1 MLFRNFTVA
10 SIAVEMYYIENI
22 LYCPR
27 LRSALKQL
35 FNKNN
40 YPFYS
45 SQKQVRMK
53 YFMFTFLLSAGILQA
68 QERLQDTTKIEP
80 LQEVYLKAV
89 RVDADSPIT
98 HSNLSKEDLAKRN
111 LGQDIPV
118 LLNYLPG
125 VVTTSDAGAGV
136 GYTGIRVRGSDATR
150 VNVTINGI
158 PYNDSESQGTF
169 WVNLPDFASSVESL
183 QLQRGVGTSTNGSGS
198 FGASLNIET
207 DRSAKQAY
215 GQIANSYGS
224 FDTWKH
230 SAKFSTGLLNDHVE
244 ISGRLSKIKSDG
256 YIDRAASDLKSY
268 FLQGSYKS
276 DNTFIKA
283 LAFGGRE
290 ITNQSWFG
298 IDEQTLNTNPRF
310 NPAGIYTDEDGT
322 VRFHQNQVDD
332 YDQDHYQVIWNQ
344 RYNNNWS
351 TSATLNYTKGSGFFE
366 EYKEDAALDFHGLL
380 PVTIDGET
388 TTESDLVRRRWLE
401 NNFYALSANMHY
413 KDENWDTTTGVFYSY
428 YQGLHFGE
436 VIWANYFTGAN
447 LGDRYYNG
455 TGDKH
460 EFTAFSKAT
469 YQLTNSLSFFGD
481 LQLRVVNY
489 KTAGLTSDKVN
500 MLVNESYEFFNPKFG
515 ASYTLNKENQ
525 FYFSYGR
532 ASREPRRS
540 DFEEGV
546 FTPEKLDDYELG
558 WRFVSDKVS
567 LNTNLYYMDYKDQ
580 LVLTGQLDDSG
591 GFIRETSGNSYRAGL
606 EIEADVTVLKQL
618 HIRPNVALSSNKNR
632 DFTSSRDGELVN
644 LGTTN
649 ISFSPSFIA
658 GNSIDFTPSKNLQVS
673 LLSKYVGSQY
683 LGNID
688 RKTSKLDAY
697 FLNDFNVNYT
707 ITKLPFAD
715 TLVLSG
721 LVNNIFDVKYV
732 SNGYFFTYDD
742 DFSTPGTV
750 TTIEGAGFYPQA
762 GINFLV
768 GATLTF

>member
-1 MLFRNFTVA
+1 
-10 SIAVEMYYIENI
+10 
-22 LYCPR
+22 
-27 LRSALKQL
+27 
-35 FNKNN
+35 
-40 YPFYS
+40 
-45 SQKQVRMK
+45 MK
-53 YFMFTFLLSAGILQA
+53 YYAFIFLLSAGILQA
-68 QERLQDTTKIEP
+68 QEKLQDTTKIQALE
-80 LQEVYLKAV
+80 QVYLNGV
-89 RVDADSPIT
+89 RVAADSPIT
-98 HSNLSKEDLAKRN
+98 HSNLTKQDLAKRN

-169 WVNLPDFASSVESL
+169 WVNLPDFASSIESL
-183 QLQRGVGTSTNGSGS
+183 QLQRGVGSSTNGSGS
-198 FGASLNIET
+198 FGASLNIDT
-207 DRSAKQAY
+207 DRSSKEAFA
-215 GQIANSYGS
+215 QIANSYGS
-224 FDTWKH
+224 FDTRKH
-230 SAKFSTGLLNDHVE
+230 SVKFSTGLLNDRVE
-244 ISGRLSKIKSDG
+244 ISGRVSNITSDG
-256 YIDRAASDLKSY
+256 FIDRASSDLKSY
-268 FLQGSYKS
+268 FLQGSYKT

-283 LAFGGRE
+283 LVFGGRE
-290 ITNQSWFG
+290 VTYQSWFG
-298 IDEQTLNTNPRF
+298 IDEQTLSTNPTF
-310 NPAGIYTDEDGT
+310 NPAGMYSDEDGT

-332 YDQDHYQVIWNQ
+332 YDQDHYQLIWNE

-366 EYKEDAALDFHGLL
+366 EYKEDASLDFHGLL
-380 PVTIDGET
+380 PITIDGET
-388 TTESDLVRRRWLE
+388 SAESDLVRRRWLE
-401 NNFYALSANMHY
+401 NNFYALSANAHY

-436 VIWANYFTGAN
+436 VIWATNFTGPN
-447 LGDRYYNG
+447 LGDRYYSG

-460 EFTAFSKAT
+460 EFTTFSKAS
-469 YQLTNSLSFFGD
+469 YKINNSWSVFGD
-481 LQLRVVNY
+481 LQMRIVNY

-500 MLVNESYEFFNPKFG
+500 MIVDEQYEFFNPKFG
-515 ASYTLNKENQ
+515 ASYSLNQGNQ
-525 FYFSYGR
+525 LYVSYGR

-540 DFEEGV
+540 DFEQGV
-546 FTPEKLDDYELG
+546 FTPEILDDYELG
-558 WRFVSDKVS
+558 WRFTGKN
-567 LNTNLYYMDYKDQ
+567 NTLSANLYYMDYKDQ

-606 EIEADVTVLKQL
+606 EVEGDFKVLQQL
-618 HIRPNVALSSNKNR
+618 HVRPNIALSSNKNK
-632 DFTSSRDGELVN
+632 DYTTSRDGALVN

-658 GNSIDFTPSKNLQVS
+658 GNSIDYRPKQNLQIA
-673 LLSKYVGSQY
+673 LLSKYVGEQY

-688 RKTSKLDAY
+688 SQTSKLDAY
-697 FLNDFNVNYT
+697 FLNDFSVNYT
-707 ITKLPFAD
+707 ITKLSFAKS
-715 TLVLSG
+715 LVLQG
-721 LVNNIFDVKYV
+721 LVNNIFDVKYI
-732 SNGYFFTYDD
+732 SNGYFYTYDD

>member
-1 MLFRNFTVA
+1 
-10 SIAVEMYYIENI
+10 
-22 LYCPR
+22 
-27 LRSALKQL
+27 
-35 FNKNN
+35 
-40 YPFYS
+40 
-45 SQKQVRMK
+45 MK
-53 YFMFTFLLSAGILQA
+53 YYAFIFLLSAAILQA
-68 QERLQDTTKIEP
+68 QEKLQDTTKIQALE
-80 LQEVYLKAV
+80 QVYLNGV
-89 RVDADSPIT
+89 RVAADSPIT
-98 HSNLSKEDLAKRN
+98 HSNLTKQDLAKRN

-169 WVNLPDFASSVESL
+169 WVNLPDFASSIESL
-183 QLQRGVGTSTNGSGS
+183 QLQRGVGSSTNGSGS
-198 FGASLNIET
+198 FGASLNIDT
-207 DRSAKQAY
+207 DRSSKEAY
-215 GQIANSYGS
+215 AQIANSYGS
-224 FDTWKH
+224 FDTRKH
-230 SAKFSTGLLNDHVE
+230 SVKFSTGLLNDRVE
-244 ISGRLSKIKSDG
+244 ISGRVSNITSDG
-256 YIDRAASDLKSY
+256 YIDRASSDLKSY
-268 FLQGSYKS
+268 FLQGSYKT

-283 LAFGGRE
+283 LVFGGRE
-290 ITNQSWFG
+290 VTYQSWFG
-298 IDEQTLNTNPRF
+298 IDEQTLSTNPTF
-310 NPAGIYTDEDGT
+310 NPAGMYSDEDGT

-332 YDQDHYQVIWNQ
+332 YDQDHYQLIWNE

-380 PVTIDGET
+380 PVEINGQVE
-388 TTESDLVRRRWLE
+388 EASDLVRRRWLE
-401 NNFYALSANMHY
+401 NNFYALSANANY

-436 VIWANYFTGAN
+436 VIWATNFTGPN
-447 LGDRYYNG
+447 LGDRYYSG

-460 EFTAFSKAT
+460 EFTTFSKAS
-469 YQLTNSLSFFGD
+469 YKINNSWSVFGD
-481 LQLRVVNY
+481 LQMRIVNY

-500 MLVNESYEFFNPKFG
+500 MVVDEQYEFFNPKFG
-515 ASYTLNKENQ
+515 ASYSLNQGNQ
-525 FYFSYGR
+525 LYVSYGR

-540 DFEEGV
+540 DFEQGV
-546 FTPEKLDDYELG
+546 FTPEILDDYELG
-558 WRFVSDKVS
+558 WRFTGEN
-567 LNTNLYYMDYKDQ
+567 NTLSANLYYMDYKDQ

-606 EIEADVTVLKQL
+606 EVEGDFRVLQQL
-618 HIRPNVALSSNKNR
+618 HVRPNIALSSNKNK
-632 DFTSSRDGELVN
+632 DYTTSRDGELVN

-658 GNSIDFTPSKNLQVS
+658 GNSIDYSPTQNLQIA
-673 LLSKYVGSQY
+673 LLSKYVGEQY

-688 RKTSKLDAY
+688 SQTSKLDAY
-697 FLNDFNVNYT
+697 FLNDFSVNYT
-707 ITKLPFAD
+707 ITNLSFAKS
-715 TLVLSG
+715 LVLQG
-721 LVNNIFDVKYV
+721 LVNNIFDVKYI
-732 SNGYFFTYDD
+732 SNGYFYTYDD

>member
-1 MLFRNFTVA
+1 
-10 SIAVEMYYIENI
+10 
-22 LYCPR
+22 
-27 LRSALKQL
+27 
-35 FNKNN
+35 
-40 YPFYS
+40 
-45 SQKQVRMK
+45 MK
-53 YFMFTFLLSAGILQA
+53 YYAFIFLLSATILQA
-68 QERLQDTTKIEP
+68 QEKLQDTTKIQA
-80 LQEVYLKAV
+80 LDQVYLNGV
-89 RVDADSPIT
+89 RVAADSPIT
-98 HSNLSKEDLAKRN
+98 HSNLTKQDLAKRN

-169 WVNLPDFASSVESL
+169 WVNLPDFASSIESL
-183 QLQRGVGTSTNGSGS
+183 QLQRGVGSSTNGSGS
-198 FGASLNIET
+198 FGASLNIDT
-207 DRSAKQAY
+207 DRSSKEAY
-215 GQIANSYGS
+215 AQIANSYGS
-224 FDTWKH
+224 FDTRKH
-230 SAKFSTGLLNDHVE
+230 SVKFSTGLLNDRVE
-244 ISGRLSKIKSDG
+244 ISGRVSNITSDG
-256 YIDRAASDLKSY
+256 YIDRASSDLKSY
-268 FLQGSYKS
+268 FLQGSYKT

-283 LAFGGRE
+283 LVFGGRE
-290 ITNQSWFG
+290 VTYQSWFG
-298 IDEQTLNTNPRF
+298 IDEQTLNTNPTF
-310 NPAGIYTDEDGT
+310 NPAGMYSDEDGT

-332 YDQDHYQVIWNQ
+332 YDQDHYQLIWNE

-366 EYKEDAALDFHGLL
+366 EYKEDASLDFHGLL
-380 PVTIDGET
+380 PITIDGET
-388 TTESDLVRRRWLE
+388 STESDLVRRRWLE
-401 NNFYALSANMHY
+401 NNFYALSANANY

-436 VIWANYFTGAN
+436 VIWATNFTGPN
-447 LGDRYYNG
+447 LGDRYYSG

-460 EFTAFSKAT
+460 EFTTFSKAS
-469 YQLTNSLSFFGD
+469 YKINNSWSVFGD
-481 LQLRVVNY
+481 LQMRIVNY

-500 MLVNESYEFFNPKFG
+500 MVVDEQYEFFNPKFG
-515 ASYTLNKENQ
+515 ASYSLNQGNQ
-525 FYFSYGR
+525 LYLSYGR

-540 DFEEGV
+540 DFEQGV
-546 FTPEKLDDYELG
+546 FTPEILDDYELG
-558 WRFVSDKVS
+558 WRFTGEN
-567 LNTNLYYMDYKDQ
+567 NTLSANLYYMDYKDQ

-606 EIEADVTVLKQL
+606 EVEGDFRVLQQL
-618 HIRPNVALSSNKNR
+618 HVRPNIALSSNKNK
-632 DFTSSRDGELVN
+632 DYTTSRDGELVN

-658 GNSIDFTPSKNLQVS
+658 GNSIDYSPTQNLQIA
-673 LLSKYVGSQY
+673 LLSKYVGEQY

-688 RKTSKLDAY
+688 SQTSKLDAY
-697 FLNDFNVNYT
+697 FLNDFSVNYT
-707 ITKLPFAD
+707 ITKLSFAKS
-715 TLVLSG
+715 LVLQG
-721 LVNNIFDVKYV
+721 LVNNIFDVKYI
-732 SNGYFFTYDD
+732 SNGYFYTYDD

>member
-1 MLFRNFTVA
+1 
-10 SIAVEMYYIENI
+10 
-22 LYCPR
+22 
-27 LRSALKQL
+27 
-35 FNKNN
+35 
-40 YPFYS
+40 
-45 SQKQVRMK
+45 MK
-53 YFMFTFLLSAGILQA
+53 YYAFIFLLSATILQA
-68 QERLQDTTKIEP
+68 QEKLQDTTKIQALE
-80 LQEVYLKAV
+80 QVYLNGV
-89 RVDADSPIT
+89 RVAADSPIT
-98 HSNLSKEDLAKRN
+98 HSNLTKQDLAKRN

-169 WVNLPDFASSVESL
+169 WVNLPDFASSIESL
-183 QLQRGVGTSTNGSGS
+183 QLQRGVGSSTNGSGS
-198 FGASLNIET
+198 FGASLNIDT
-207 DRSAKQAY
+207 DRSSKDAY
-215 GQIANSYGS
+215 AQIANSYGS
-224 FDTWKH
+224 FDTRKH
-230 SAKFSTGLLNDHVE
+230 SVKFSTGLLNDRVE
-244 ISGRLSKIKSDG
+244 ISGRVSNITSDG
-256 YIDRAASDLKSY
+256 YIDRASSDLKSY
-268 FLQGSYKS
+268 FLQGSYKT

-283 LAFGGRE
+283 LVFGGRE
-290 ITNQSWFG
+290 VTYQSWFG
-298 IDEQTLNTNPRF
+298 IDEQTLSTNPTF
-310 NPAGIYTDEDGT
+310 NPAGMYSDEDGT

-332 YDQDHYQVIWNQ
+332 YDQDHYQLIWNE

-380 PVTIDGET
+380 PITIDGET
-388 TTESDLVRRRWLE
+388 SAESDLVRRRWLE
-401 NNFYALSANMHY
+401 NNFYALSANANY

-436 VIWANYFTGAN
+436 VIWATNFTGPN
-447 LGDRYYNG
+447 LGDRYYSG

-460 EFTAFSKAT
+460 ELTAFSKAS
-469 YQLTNSLSFFGD
+469 YKINNSWSVFGD
-481 LQLRVVNY
+481 LQMRIVNY

-500 MLVNESYEFFNPKFG
+500 MVVDEQYEFFNPKFG
-515 ASYTLNKENQ
+515 ASYSLNQGNQ
-525 FYFSYGR
+525 LYVSYGR

-540 DFEEGV
+540 DFEQGV
-546 FTPEKLDDYELG
+546 FTPEILDDYELG
-558 WRFVSDKVS
+558 WRFTGKN
-567 LNTNLYYMDYKDQ
+567 NTLSANLYYMDYKDQ

-606 EIEADVTVLKQL
+606 EVEGDFKVLKQL
-618 HIRPNVALSSNKNR
+618 HVRPNIALSSNKNK
-632 DFTSSRDGELVN
+632 DYTTSRDGELVN

-658 GNSIDFTPSKNLQVS
+658 GNSIDYSPTQNLQIA
-673 LLSKYVGSQY
+673 LLSKYVGEQY

-688 RKTSKLDAY
+688 SQTSKLDAY
-697 FLNDFNVNYT
+697 FLNDFSVNYT
-707 ITKLPFAD
+707 ITNLSFAKS
-715 TLVLSG
+715 LVLQG
-721 LVNNIFDVKYV
+721 LVNNIFDVKYI
-732 SNGYFFTYDD
+732 SNGYFYTYDD

>member
-1 MLFRNFTVA
+1 
-10 SIAVEMYYIENI
+10 
-22 LYCPR
+22 
-27 LRSALKQL
+27 
-35 FNKNN
+35 
-40 YPFYS
+40 
-45 SQKQVRMK
+45 MK
-53 YFMFTFLLSAGILQA
+53 YYAFIFLLSATILQA
-68 QERLQDTTKIEP
+68 QEKLQDTTKIQALE
-80 LQEVYLKAV
+80 QVYLNGV
-89 RVDADSPIT
+89 RVAADSPIT
-98 HSNLSKEDLAKRN
+98 HSNLTKQDLAKRN

-169 WVNLPDFASSVESL
+169 WVNLPDFASSIESL
-183 QLQRGVGTSTNGSGS
+183 QLQRGVGSSTNGSGS
-198 FGASLNIET
+198 FGASLNIDT
-207 DRSAKQAY
+207 DRSSKEAFA
-215 GQIANSYGS
+215 QIANSYGS
-224 FDTWKH
+224 FDTRKH
-230 SAKFSTGLLNDHVE
+230 SVKFSTGLLNDRVE
-244 ISGRLSKIKSDG
+244 ISGRVSNITSDG
-256 YIDRAASDLKSY
+256 YIDRASSDLKSY
-268 FLQGSYKS
+268 FLQGSYKT

-283 LAFGGRE
+283 LVFGGRE
-290 ITNQSWFG
+290 VTYQSWFG
-298 IDEQTLNTNPRF
+298 IDEQTLSTNPTF
-310 NPAGIYTDEDGT
+310 NPAGMYSDEDGT

-332 YDQDHYQVIWNQ
+332 YDQDHYQLIWNE

-366 EYKEDAALDFHGLL
+366 EYKEDASLDFHGLL
-380 PVTIDGET
+380 PITIDGET
-388 TTESDLVRRRWLE
+388 SAESDLVRRRWLE
-401 NNFYALSANMHY
+401 NNFYALSANANY

-436 VIWANYFTGAN
+436 VIWATNFTGPN
-447 LGDRYYNG
+447 LGDRYYSG

-460 EFTAFSKAT
+460 EFTTFSKAS
-469 YQLTNSLSFFGD
+469 YKINNSWSVFGD
-481 LQLRVVNY
+481 LQMRIVNY

-500 MLVNESYEFFNPKFG
+500 MIVDEQYEFFNPKFG
-515 ASYTLNKENQ
+515 ASYSLNQGNQ
-525 FYFSYGR
+525 LYVSYGR

-540 DFEEGV
+540 DFEQGV
-546 FTPEKLDDYELG
+546 FTPEILDDYELG
-558 WRFVSDKVS
+558 WRFTGKN
-567 LNTNLYYMDYKDQ
+567 NTLSANLYYMDYKDQ

-606 EIEADVTVLKQL
+606 EVEGDFKVLQQL
-618 HIRPNVALSSNKNR
+618 HVRPNIALSSNKNK
-632 DFTSSRDGELVN
+632 DYTTSRDGALVN

-658 GNSIDFTPSKNLQVS
+658 GNSIDYSPTQNLQIA
-673 LLSKYVGSQY
+673 LLSKYVGEQY

-688 RKTSKLDAY
+688 SQTSKLDAY
-697 FLNDFNVNYT
+697 FLNDFSVNYT
-707 ITKLPFAD
+707 ITKLSFAKS
-715 TLVLSG
+715 LVLQG
-721 LVNNIFDVKYV
+721 LVNNIFDVKYI
-732 SNGYFFTYDD
+732 SNGYFYTYDD

>member
-1 MLFRNFTVA
+1 
-10 SIAVEMYYIENI
+10 
-22 LYCPR
+22 
-27 LRSALKQL
+27 
-35 FNKNN
+35 
-40 YPFYS
+40 
-45 SQKQVRMK
+45 MK
-53 YFMFTFLLSAGILQA
+53 YYAFIFLLSATILQA
-68 QERLQDTTKIEP
+68 QEKLQDTTKIQALE
-80 LQEVYLKAV
+80 QVYLNGV
-89 RVDADSPIT
+89 RVAADSPIT
-98 HSNLSKEDLAKRN
+98 HSNLTKQDLAKRN

-169 WVNLPDFASSVESL
+169 WVNLPDFASSIESL
-183 QLQRGVGTSTNGSGS
+183 QLQRGVGSSTNGSGS
-198 FGASLNIET
+198 FGASLNIDT
-207 DRSAKQAY
+207 DRSSKDAY
-215 GQIANSYGS
+215 AQIANSYGS
-224 FDTWKH
+224 FDTRKH
-230 SAKFSTGLLNDHVE
+230 SVKFSTGLLNDRVE
-244 ISGRLSKIKSDG
+244 ISGRVSNITSDG
-256 YIDRAASDLKSY
+256 YIDRASSDLKSY
-268 FLQGSYKS
+268 FLQGSYKT

-283 LAFGGRE
+283 LVFGGRE
-290 ITNQSWFG
+290 VTYQSWFG
-298 IDEQTLNTNPRF
+298 IDEQTLSTNPTF
-310 NPAGIYTDEDGT
+310 NPAGMYSDEDGT

-332 YDQDHYQVIWNQ
+332 YDQDHYQLIWNE

-366 EYKEDAALDFHGLL
+366 EYKEDASLDFHGLL
-380 PVTIDGET
+380 PITIDGET
-388 TTESDLVRRRWLE
+388 STESDLVRRRWLE
-401 NNFYALSANMHY
+401 NNFYALSANANY

-436 VIWANYFTGAN
+436 VIWATNFTGPN
-447 LGDRYYNG
+447 LGDRYYSG

-460 EFTAFSKAT
+460 ELTAFSKAS
-469 YQLTNSLSFFGD
+469 YKINNSWSVFGD
-481 LQLRVVNY
+481 LQMRIVNY

-500 MLVNESYEFFNPKFG
+500 MVVDEQYEFFNPKFG
-515 ASYTLNKENQ
+515 ASYSLNQGNQ
-525 FYFSYGR
+525 LYVSYGR

-540 DFEEGV
+540 DFEQGV
-546 FTPEKLDDYELG
+546 FTPEILDDYELG
-558 WRFVSDKVS
+558 WRFTGEN
-567 LNTNLYYMDYKDQ
+567 NTLSANLYYMDYKDQ

-606 EIEADVTVLKQL
+606 EVEGDFKVLQQL
-618 HIRPNVALSSNKNR
+618 HVRPNIALSSNKNK
-632 DFTSSRDGELVN
+632 DYTTSRDGELVN

-658 GNSIDFTPSKNLQVS
+658 GNSIDYSPTQNLQIA
-673 LLSKYVGSQY
+673 LLSKYVGEQY

-688 RKTSKLDAY
+688 SQTSKLDAY
-697 FLNDFNVNYT
+697 FLNDFSVNYT
-707 ITKLPFAD
+707 ITKLSFAKS
-715 TLVLSG
+715 LVLQG
-721 LVNNIFDVKYV
+721 LVNNIFDVKYI
-732 SNGYFFTYDD
+732 SNGYFYTYDD

>member
-1 MLFRNFTVA
+1 
-10 SIAVEMYYIENI
+10 
-22 LYCPR
+22 
-27 LRSALKQL
+27 
-35 FNKNN
+35 
-40 YPFYS
+40 
-45 SQKQVRMK
+45 MK
-53 YFMFTFLLSAGILQA
+53 YYAFIFLLSAGILQA
-68 QERLQDTTKIEP
+68 QEKLQDTTKIQALE
-80 LQEVYLKAV
+80 QVYLNGV
-89 RVDADSPIT
+89 RVAADSPIT
-98 HSNLSKEDLAKRN
+98 HSNLTKQDLAKRN

-169 WVNLPDFASSVESL
+169 WVNLPDFASSIESL
-183 QLQRGVGTSTNGSGS
+183 QLQRGVGSSTNGSGS
-198 FGASLNIET
+198 FGASLNIDT
-207 DRSAKQAY
+207 DRSSKEAY
-215 GQIANSYGS
+215 AQIANSYGS
-224 FDTWKH
+224 FDTRKH
-230 SAKFSTGLLNDHVE
+230 SVKFSTGLLNDRVE
-244 ISGRLSKIKSDG
+244 ISGRVSNITSDG
-256 YIDRAASDLKSY
+256 YIDRASSDLKSY
-268 FLQGSYKS
+268 FLQGSYKT

-283 LAFGGRE
+283 LVFGGRE
-290 ITNQSWFG
+290 VTYQSWFG
-298 IDEQTLNTNPRF
+298 IDEQTLSTNPTF
-310 NPAGIYTDEDGT
+310 NPAGMYSDEDGT

-332 YDQDHYQVIWNQ
+332 YDQDHYQLIWNE

-366 EYKEDAALDFHGLL
+366 EYKEDASLDFHGLL
-380 PVTIDGET
+380 PITIDGET
-388 TTESDLVRRRWLE
+388 SAESDLVRRRWLE
-401 NNFYALSANMHY
+401 NNFYALSANAHY

-436 VIWANYFTGAN
+436 VIWATNFTGPN
-447 LGDRYYNG
+447 LGDRYYSG

-460 EFTAFSKAT
+460 EFTTFSKAS
-469 YQLTNSLSFFGD
+469 YKINNSWSVFGD
-481 LQLRVVNY
+481 LQMRIVNY

-500 MLVNESYEFFNPKFG
+500 MIVDEQYEFFNPKFG
-515 ASYTLNKENQ
+515 ASYSLNQGNQ
-525 FYFSYGR
+525 LYVSYGR

-540 DFEEGV
+540 DFEQGV
-546 FTPEKLDDYELG
+546 FTPEILDDYELG
-558 WRFVSDKVS
+558 WRFTGKN
-567 LNTNLYYMDYKDQ
+567 NTLSANLYYMDYKDQ

-606 EIEADVTVLKQL
+606 EVEGDFKVLQQL
-618 HIRPNVALSSNKNR
+618 HVRPNIALSSNKNK
-632 DFTSSRDGELVN
+632 DYTTSRDGALVN

-658 GNSIDFTPSKNLQVS
+658 GNSIDYSPTQNLQIA
-673 LLSKYVGSQY
+673 LLSKYVGEQY

-688 RKTSKLDAY
+688 SQTSKLDAY
-697 FLNDFNVNYT
+697 FLNDFSVNYT
-707 ITKLPFAD
+707 ITKLSFAKS
-715 TLVLSG
+715 LVLQG
-721 LVNNIFDVKYV
+721 LVNNIFDVKYI
-732 SNGYFFTYDD
+732 SNGYFYTYDD

>member
-1 MLFRNFTVA
+1 
-10 SIAVEMYYIENI
+10 
-22 LYCPR
+22 
-27 LRSALKQL
+27 
-35 FNKNN
+35 
-40 YPFYS
+40 
-45 SQKQVRMK
+45 MK
-53 YFMFTFLLSAGILQA
+53 YYAFIFLLSATILQA
-68 QERLQDTTKIEP
+68 QEKLQDTTKIQALE
-80 LQEVYLKAV
+80 QVYLNGV
-89 RVDADSPIT
+89 RVAADSPIT
-98 HSNLSKEDLAKRN
+98 HSNLTKQDLAKRN

-169 WVNLPDFASSVESL
+169 WVNLPDFASSIESL
-183 QLQRGVGTSTNGSGS
+183 QLQRGVGSSTNGSGS
-198 FGASLNIET
+198 FGASLNIDT
-207 DRSAKQAY
+207 DRSSKEAFA
-215 GQIANSYGS
+215 QIANSYGS
-224 FDTWKH
+224 FDTRKH
-230 SAKFSTGLLNDHVE
+230 SVKFSTGLLNDRVE
-244 ISGRLSKIKSDG
+244 ISGRVSNITSDG
-256 YIDRAASDLKSY
+256 YIDRASSDLKSY
-268 FLQGSYKS
+268 FLQGSYKT

-283 LAFGGRE
+283 LVFGGRE
-290 ITNQSWFG
+290 VTYQSWFG
-298 IDEQTLNTNPRF
+298 IDEQTLSTNPTF
-310 NPAGIYTDEDGT
+310 NPAGMYSDEDGT

-332 YDQDHYQVIWNQ
+332 YDQDHYQLIWNE

-366 EYKEDAALDFHGLL
+366 EYKEDASLDFHGLL
-380 PVTIDGET
+380 PITIDGET
-388 TTESDLVRRRWLE
+388 STESDLVRRRWLE
-401 NNFYALSANMHY
+401 NNFYALSANANY

-436 VIWANYFTGAN
+436 VIWATNFTGPN
-447 LGDRYYNG
+447 LGDRYYSG

-460 EFTAFSKAT
+460 EFTTFSKAS
-469 YQLTNSLSFFGD
+469 YKINNSWSVFGD
-481 LQLRVVNY
+481 LQMRIVNY

-500 MLVNESYEFFNPKFG
+500 MIVDEQYEFFNPKFG
-515 ASYTLNKENQ
+515 ASYSLNQGNQ
-525 FYFSYGR
+525 LYVSYGR

-540 DFEEGV
+540 DFEQGV
-546 FTPEKLDDYELG
+546 FTPEILDDYELG
-558 WRFVSDKVS
+558 WRFTGKN
-567 LNTNLYYMDYKDQ
+567 NTLSANLYYMDYKDQ

-606 EIEADVTVLKQL
+606 EVEGDFKVLQQL
-618 HIRPNVALSSNKNR
+618 HVRPNIALSSNKNK
-632 DFTSSRDGELVN
+632 DYTTSRDGALVN

-658 GNSIDFTPSKNLQVS
+658 GNSIDYSPTQNLQIA
-673 LLSKYVGSQY
+673 LLSKYVGEQY

-688 RKTSKLDAY
+688 SQTSKLDAY
-697 FLNDFNVNYT
+697 FLNDFSVNYT
-707 ITKLPFAD
+707 ITKLSFAKS
-715 TLVLSG
+715 LVLQG
-721 LVNNIFDVKYV
+721 LVNNIFDVKYI
-732 SNGYFFTYDD
+732 SNGYFYTYDD

>member
-1 MLFRNFTVA
+1 
-10 SIAVEMYYIENI
+10 
-22 LYCPR
+22 
-27 LRSALKQL
+27 
-35 FNKNN
+35 
-40 YPFYS
+40 
-45 SQKQVRMK
+45 MK
-53 YFMFTFLLSAGILQA
+53 YYAFIFLLSAGILQA
-68 QERLQDTTKIEP
+68 QEKLQDTTKIQALE
-80 LQEVYLKAV
+80 QVYLNGV
-89 RVDADSPIT
+89 RVAADSPIT
-98 HSNLSKEDLAKRN
+98 HSNLTKQDLAKRN

-169 WVNLPDFASSVESL
+169 WVNLPDFASSIESL
-183 QLQRGVGTSTNGSGS
+183 QLQRGVGSSTNGSGS
-198 FGASLNIET
+198 FGASLNIDT
-207 DRSAKQAY
+207 DRSSKEAY
-215 GQIANSYGS
+215 AQIANSYGS
-224 FDTWKH
+224 FDTRKH
-230 SAKFSTGLLNDHVE
+230 SVKFSTGLLNDRVE
-244 ISGRLSKIKSDG
+244 ISGRVSNITSDG
-256 YIDRAASDLKSY
+256 YIDRASSDLKSY
-268 FLQGSYKS
+268 FLQGSYKT

-283 LAFGGRE
+283 LVFGGRE
-290 ITNQSWFG
+290 VTYQSWFG
-298 IDEQTLNTNPRF
+298 IDEQTLSTNPTF
-310 NPAGIYTDEDGT
+310 NPAGMYSDEDGT

-332 YDQDHYQVIWNQ
+332 YDQDHYQLIWNE

-380 PVTIDGET
+380 PITIDGET
-388 TTESDLVRRRWLE
+388 SAESDLVRRRWLE
-401 NNFYALSANMHY
+401 NNFYALSANANY

-436 VIWANYFTGAN
+436 VIWATNFTGPN
-447 LGDRYYNG
+447 LGDRYYFG

-460 EFTAFSKAT
+460 EFTTFSKAS
-469 YQLTNSLSFFGD
+469 YKINNSWSVFGD
-481 LQLRVVNY
+481 LQMRIVNY

-500 MLVNESYEFFNPKFG
+500 MVVDEQYEFFNPKFG
-515 ASYTLNKENQ
+515 ASYSLNPGNQ
-525 FYFSYGR
+525 LYVSYGR

-540 DFEEGV
+540 DFEQGV
-546 FTPEKLDDYELG
+546 FTPEILDDYELG
-558 WRFVSDKVS
+558 WRFTGEN
-567 LNTNLYYMDYKDQ
+567 NTLSANLYYMDYKDQ

-606 EIEADVTVLKQL
+606 EVEGDFRVLQQL
-618 HIRPNVALSSNKNR
+618 HVRPNIALSSNKNK
-632 DFTSSRDGELVN
+632 DYTTSRDGELVN

-658 GNSIDFTPSKNLQVS
+658 GNSIDYSPTQNLQVA
-673 LLSKYVGSQY
+673 LLSKYVGEQY

-688 RKTSKLDAY
+688 SQTSKLDAY
-697 FLNDFNVNYT
+697 FLNDFSVNYT
-707 ITKLPFAD
+707 ITNLSFAKS
-715 TLVLSG
+715 LVLQG
-721 LVNNIFDVKYV
+721 LVNNIFDVKYI
-732 SNGYFFTYDD
+732 SNGYFYTYDD

>member
-1 MLFRNFTVA
+1 
-10 SIAVEMYYIENI
+10 
-22 LYCPR
+22 
-27 LRSALKQL
+27 
-35 FNKNN
+35 
-40 YPFYS
+40 
-45 SQKQVRMK
+45 MK
-53 YFMFTFLLSAGILQA
+53 YYAFIFLLSATILQA
-68 QERLQDTTKIEP
+68 QEKLQDTTKIQALE
-80 LQEVYLKAV
+80 QVYLNGV
-89 RVDADSPIT
+89 RVAADSPIT
-98 HSNLSKEDLAKRN
+98 HSNLTKQDLAKRN

-169 WVNLPDFASSVESL
+169 WVNLPDFASSIESL
-183 QLQRGVGTSTNGSGS
+183 QLQRGVGSSTNGSGS
-198 FGASLNIET
+198 FGASLNIDT
-207 DRSAKQAY
+207 DRSSKEAY
-215 GQIANSYGS
+215 AQIANSYGS
-224 FDTWKH
+224 FDTRKH
-230 SAKFSTGLLNDHVE
+230 SVKFSTGLLNDRVE
-244 ISGRLSKIKSDG
+244 ISGRVSNITSDG
-256 YIDRAASDLKSY
+256 YIDRASSDLKSY
-268 FLQGSYKS
+268 FLQGSYKT

-283 LAFGGRE
+283 LVFGGRE
-290 ITNQSWFG
+290 VTYQSWFG
-298 IDEQTLNTNPRF
+298 IDEQTLSTNPTF
-310 NPAGIYTDEDGT
+310 NPAGMYSDEDGT

-332 YDQDHYQVIWNQ
+332 YDQDHYQLIWNE

-366 EYKEDAALDFHGLL
+366 EYKEDASLDFHGLL
-380 PVTIDGET
+380 PITIDGET
-388 TTESDLVRRRWLE
+388 SAESDLVRRRWLE
-401 NNFYALSANMHY
+401 NNFYALSANAHY

-436 VIWANYFTGAN
+436 VIWATNFTGPN
-447 LGDRYYNG
+447 FGDRYYSG

-460 EFTAFSKAT
+460 EFTTFSKAS
-469 YQLTNSLSFFGD
+469 YKINNSWSVFGD
-481 LQLRVVNY
+481 LQMRIVNY

-500 MLVNESYEFFNPKFG
+500 MIVDEQYEFFNPKFG
-515 ASYTLNKENQ
+515 ASYSLNQGNQ
-525 FYFSYGR
+525 LYVSYGR

-540 DFEEGV
+540 DFEQGV
-546 FTPEKLDDYELG
+546 FTPEILDDYELG
-558 WRFVSDKVS
+558 WRFTGKN
-567 LNTNLYYMDYKDQ
+567 NTLSANLYYMDYKDQ

-606 EIEADVTVLKQL
+606 EVEGDFKVLQQL
-618 HIRPNVALSSNKNR
+618 HVRPNIALSSNKNK
-632 DFTSSRDGELVN
+632 DYTTSRDGALVN

-658 GNSIDFTPSKNLQVS
+658 GNSIDYSPKQNLQIA
-673 LLSKYVGSQY
+673 LLSKYVGEQY

-688 RKTSKLDAY
+688 SQTSKLDAY
-697 FLNDFNVNYT
+697 FLNDFSVNYT
-707 ITKLPFAD
+707 ITKLSFAKS
-715 TLVLSG
+715 LVLQG
-721 LVNNIFDVKYV
+721 LVNNIFDVKYI
-732 SNGYFFTYDD
+732 SNGYFYTYDD

>member
-1 MLFRNFTVA
+1 
-10 SIAVEMYYIENI
+10 
-22 LYCPR
+22 
-27 LRSALKQL
+27 
-35 FNKNN
+35 
-40 YPFYS
+40 
-45 SQKQVRMK
+45 MK
-53 YFMFTFLLSAGILQA
+53 YYAFIFLLSAGILQA
-68 QERLQDTTKIEP
+68 QEKLQDTTKIQALE
-80 LQEVYLKAV
+80 QVYLNGV
-89 RVDADSPIT
+89 RVAADSPIT
-98 HSNLSKEDLAKRN
+98 HSNLTKQDLAKRN

-169 WVNLPDFASSVESL
+169 WVNLPDFASSIESL
-183 QLQRGVGTSTNGSGS
+183 QLQRGVGSSTNGSGS
-198 FGASLNIET
+198 FGASLNIDT
-207 DRSAKQAY
+207 DRSSKEAFA
-215 GQIANSYGS
+215 QIANSYGS
-224 FDTWKH
+224 FDTRKH
-230 SAKFSTGLLNDHVE
+230 SVKFSTGLLNDRVE
-244 ISGRLSKIKSDG
+244 ISGRVSNITSDG
-256 YIDRAASDLKSY
+256 YIDRASSDLKSY
-268 FLQGSYKS
+268 FLQGSYKT

-283 LAFGGRE
+283 LVFGGRE
-290 ITNQSWFG
+290 VTYQSWFG
-298 IDEQTLNTNPRF
+298 IDEQTLSTNPTF
-310 NPAGIYTDEDGT
+310 NPAGMYSDEDGT

-332 YDQDHYQVIWNQ
+332 YDQDHYQLIWNE

-366 EYKEDAALDFHGLL
+366 EYKEDASLDFHGLL
-380 PVTIDGET
+380 PITIDGET
-388 TTESDLVRRRWLE
+388 STESDLVRRRWLE
-401 NNFYALSANMHY
+401 NNFYALSANANY

-436 VIWANYFTGAN
+436 VIWATNFTGPN
-447 LGDRYYNG
+447 LGDRYYSG

-460 EFTAFSKAT
+460 EFTTFSKAS
-469 YQLTNSLSFFGD
+469 YKINNSWSVFGD
-481 LQLRVVNY
+481 LQMRIVNY

-500 MLVNESYEFFNPKFG
+500 MIVDEQYEFFNPKFG
-515 ASYTLNKENQ
+515 ASYSLNQGNQ
-525 FYFSYGR
+525 LYVSYGR

-540 DFEEGV
+540 DFEQGV
-546 FTPEKLDDYELG
+546 FTPEILDDYELG
-558 WRFVSDKVS
+558 WRFTGKN
-567 LNTNLYYMDYKDQ
+567 NTLSANLYYMDYKDQ

-606 EIEADVTVLKQL
+606 EVEGDFKVLQQL
-618 HIRPNVALSSNKNR
+618 HVRPNIALSSNKNK
-632 DFTSSRDGELVN
+632 DYTTSRDGALVN

-658 GNSIDFTPSKNLQVS
+658 GNSIDYSPKQNLQIA
-673 LLSKYVGSQY
+673 LLSKYVGEQY

-688 RKTSKLDAY
+688 SQTSKLDAY
-697 FLNDFNVNYT
+697 FLNDFSVNYT
-707 ITKLPFAD
+707 ITKLSFAKS
-715 TLVLSG
+715 LVLQG
-721 LVNNIFDVKYV
+721 LVNNIFDVKYI
-732 SNGYFFTYDD
+732 SNGYFYTYDD

>member
-1 MLFRNFTVA
+1 
-10 SIAVEMYYIENI
+10 
-22 LYCPR
+22 
-27 LRSALKQL
+27 
-35 FNKNN
+35 
-40 YPFYS
+40 
-45 SQKQVRMK
+45 MK
-53 YFMFTFLLSAGILQA
+53 YYAFIFLLSAGILQA
-68 QERLQDTTKIEP
+68 QEKLQDTTKIQALE
-80 LQEVYLKAV
+80 QVYLNGV
-89 RVDADSPIT
+89 RVAADSPIT
-98 HSNLSKEDLAKRN
+98 HSNLTKQDLAKRN

-169 WVNLPDFASSVESL
+169 WVNLPDFASSIESL
-183 QLQRGVGTSTNGSGS
+183 QLQRGVGSSTNGSGS
-198 FGASLNIET
+198 FGASLNIDT
-207 DRSAKQAY
+207 DRSSKDAY
-215 GQIANSYGS
+215 AQIANSYGS
-224 FDTWKH
+224 FDTRKH
-230 SAKFSTGLLNDHVE
+230 SVKFSTGLLNDRVE
-244 ISGRLSKIKSDG
+244 ISGRVSNITSDG
-256 YIDRAASDLKSY
+256 YIDRASSDLKSY
-268 FLQGSYKS
+268 FLQGSYKT

-283 LAFGGRE
+283 LVFGGRE
-290 ITNQSWFG
+290 VTYQSWFG
-298 IDEQTLNTNPRF
+298 IDEQTLSTNPTF
-310 NPAGIYTDEDGT
+310 NPAGMYSDEDGT

-332 YDQDHYQVIWNQ
+332 YDQDHYQLIWNE

-380 PVTIDGET
+380 PITIDGET
-388 TTESDLVRRRWLE
+388 SAESDLVRRRWLE
-401 NNFYALSANMHY
+401 NNFYALSANANY

-436 VIWANYFTGAN
+436 VIWATNFTGPN
-447 LGDRYYNG
+447 LGDRYYFG

-460 EFTAFSKAT
+460 EFTTFSKAS
-469 YQLTNSLSFFGD
+469 YKINNSWSVFGD
-481 LQLRVVNY
+481 LQMRIVNY

-500 MLVNESYEFFNPKFG
+500 MVVDEQYEFFNPKFG
-515 ASYTLNKENQ
+515 ASYSLNPGNQ
-525 FYFSYGR
+525 LYVSYGR

-540 DFEEGV
+540 DFEQGV
-546 FTPEKLDDYELG
+546 FTPEILDDYELG
-558 WRFVSDKVS
+558 WRFTGEN
-567 LNTNLYYMDYKDQ
+567 NTLSANLYYMDYKDQ

-606 EIEADVTVLKQL
+606 EVEGDFRVLQQL
-618 HIRPNVALSSNKNR
+618 HVRPNIALSSNKNK
-632 DFTSSRDGELVN
+632 DYTTSRDGELVN

-658 GNSIDFTPSKNLQVS
+658 GNSIDYSPTQNLQVA
-673 LLSKYVGSQY
+673 LLSKYVGEQY

-688 RKTSKLDAY
+688 SQTSKLDAY
-697 FLNDFNVNYT
+697 FLNDFSVNYT
-707 ITKLPFAD
+707 ITNLSFAKS
-715 TLVLSG
+715 LVLQG
-721 LVNNIFDVKYV
+721 LVNNIFDVKYI
-732 SNGYFFTYDD
+732 SNGYFYTYDD

>member
-1 MLFRNFTVA
+1 
-10 SIAVEMYYIENI
+10 
-22 LYCPR
+22 
-27 LRSALKQL
+27 
-35 FNKNN
+35 
-40 YPFYS
+40 
-45 SQKQVRMK
+45 MK
-53 YFMFTFLLSAGILQA
+53 YYAFIFLLSAGILQA
-68 QERLQDTTKIEP
+68 QEKLQDTTKIQALE
-80 LQEVYLKAV
+80 QVYLNGV
-89 RVDADSPIT
+89 RVAADSPIT
-98 HSNLSKEDLAKRN
+98 HSNLTKQDLAKRN

-169 WVNLPDFASSVESL
+169 WVNLPDFASSIESL
-183 QLQRGVGTSTNGSGS
+183 QLQRGVGSSTNGSGS
-198 FGASLNIET
+198 FGASLNIDT
-207 DRSAKQAY
+207 DRSSKEAY
-215 GQIANSYGS
+215 AQIANSYGS
-224 FDTWKH
+224 FDTRKH
-230 SAKFSTGLLNDHVE
+230 SVKFSTGLLNDRIE
-244 ISGRLSKIKSDG
+244 ISGRVSNITSDG
-256 YIDRAASDLKSY
+256 YIDRASSDLKSY
-268 FLQGSYKS
+268 FLQGSYKT

-283 LAFGGRE
+283 LVFGGRE
-290 ITNQSWFG
+290 VTYQSWFG
-298 IDEQTLNTNPRF
+298 IDEQTLNTNPTF
-310 NPAGIYTDEDGT
+310 NPAGMYSDEDGT

-332 YDQDHYQVIWNQ
+332 YDQDHYQLIWNE

-380 PVTIDGET
+380 PITIDGET
-388 TTESDLVRRRWLE
+388 SAESDLVRRRWLE
-401 NNFYALSANMHY
+401 NNFYALSANANY

-436 VIWANYFTGAN
+436 VIWATNFTGPN
-447 LGDRYYNG
+447 LGDRYYFG

-460 EFTAFSKAT
+460 ELTTFSKAS
-469 YQLTNSLSFFGD
+469 YKINNSWSVFGD
-481 LQLRVVNY
+481 LQMRIVNY

-500 MLVNESYEFFNPKFG
+500 MVVDEQYEFFNPKFG
-515 ASYTLNKENQ
+515 ASYSLNPGNQ
-525 FYFSYGR
+525 LYVSYGR

-540 DFEEGV
+540 DFEQGV
-546 FTPEKLDDYELG
+546 FTPEILDDYELG
-558 WRFVSDKVS
+558 WRFTGEN
-567 LNTNLYYMDYKDQ
+567 NTLSANLYYMDYKDQ

-606 EIEADVTVLKQL
+606 EVEGDFRVLQQL
-618 HIRPNVALSSNKNR
+618 HVRPNIALSSNKNK
-632 DFTSSRDGELVN
+632 DYTTSRDGELVN

-658 GNSIDFTPSKNLQVS
+658 GNSIDYSPTQNLQVA
-673 LLSKYVGSQY
+673 LLSKYVGEQY

-688 RKTSKLDAY
+688 SQTSKLDAY
-697 FLNDFNVNYT
+697 FLNDFSVNYT
-707 ITKLPFAD
+707 ITNLSFAKS
-715 TLVLSG
+715 LVLQG
-721 LVNNIFDVKYV
+721 LVNNIFDVKYI
-732 SNGYFFTYDD
+732 SNGYFYTYDD

>member
-1 MLFRNFTVA
+1 
-10 SIAVEMYYIENI
+10 
-22 LYCPR
+22 
-27 LRSALKQL
+27 
-35 FNKNN
+35 
-40 YPFYS
+40 
-45 SQKQVRMK
+45 MK
-53 YFMFTFLLSAGILQA
+53 YYAFIFLLSAGILQA
-68 QERLQDTTKIEP
+68 QEKLQDTTKIQALE
-80 LQEVYLKAV
+80 QVYLNGV
-89 RVDADSPIT
+89 RVAADSPIT
-98 HSNLSKEDLAKRN
+98 HSNLTKQDLAKRN

-169 WVNLPDFASSVESL
+169 WVNLPDFASSIESL
-183 QLQRGVGTSTNGSGS
+183 QLQRGVGSSTNGSGS
-198 FGASLNIET
+198 FGASLNIDT
-207 DRSAKQAY
+207 DRSSKDAY
-215 GQIANSYGS
+215 AQIANSYGS
-224 FDTWKH
+224 FDTRKH
-230 SAKFSTGLLNDHVE
+230 SVKFSTGLLNDRVE
-244 ISGRLSKIKSDG
+244 ISGRVSNITSDG
-256 YIDRAASDLKSY
+256 YIDRASSDLKSY
-268 FLQGSYKS
+268 FLQGSYKT

-283 LAFGGRE
+283 LVFGGRE
-290 ITNQSWFG
+290 VTYQSWFG
-298 IDEQTLNTNPRF
+298 IDEQTLSTNPTF
-310 NPAGIYTDEDGT
+310 NPAGMYSDEDGT

-332 YDQDHYQVIWNQ
+332 YDQDHYQLIWNE

-366 EYKEDAALDFHGLL
+366 EYKEDASLDFHGLL
-380 PVTIDGET
+380 PITIDGET
-388 TTESDLVRRRWLE
+388 STESDLVRRRWLE
-401 NNFYALSANMHY
+401 NNFYALSANANY

-436 VIWANYFTGAN
+436 VIWATNFTGPN
-447 LGDRYYNG
+447 LGDRYYSG

-460 EFTAFSKAT
+460 EFTTFSKAS
-469 YQLTNSLSFFGD
+469 YKINNSWSVFGD
-481 LQLRVVNY
+481 LQMRIVNY

-500 MLVNESYEFFNPKFG
+500 MVVDEQYEFFNPKFG
-515 ASYTLNKENQ
+515 ASYSLNQGNQ
-525 FYFSYGR
+525 LYVSYGR

-540 DFEEGV
+540 DFEQGV
-546 FTPEKLDDYELG
+546 FTPEILDDYELG
-558 WRFVSDKVS
+558 WRFTGKN
-567 LNTNLYYMDYKDQ
+567 NTLSANLYYMDYKDQ

-606 EIEADVTVLKQL
+606 EVEGDFKVLQQL
-618 HIRPNVALSSNKNR
+618 HVRPNIALSSNKNK
-632 DFTSSRDGELVN
+632 DYTTSRDGELVN

-658 GNSIDFTPSKNLQVS
+658 GNSIDYSPTQNLQIA
-673 LLSKYVGSQY
+673 LLSKYVGEQY

-688 RKTSKLDAY
+688 SQTSKLDAY
-697 FLNDFNVNYT
+697 FLNDFSVNYT
-707 ITKLPFAD
+707 ITNLSFAKS
-715 TLVLSG
+715 LVLQG
-721 LVNNIFDVKYV
+721 LVNNIFDVKYI
-732 SNGYFFTYDD
+732 SNGYFYTYDD

>member
-1 MLFRNFTVA
+1 
-10 SIAVEMYYIENI
+10 
-22 LYCPR
+22 
-27 LRSALKQL
+27 
-35 FNKNN
+35 
-40 YPFYS
+40 
-45 SQKQVRMK
+45 MK
-53 YFMFTFLLSAGILQA
+53 YYAFIFLLSAGILQA
-68 QERLQDTTKIEP
+68 QEKLQDTTKIQALE
-80 LQEVYLKAV
+80 QVYLNGV
-89 RVDADSPIT
+89 RVRADSPIT
-98 HSNLSKEDLAKRN
+98 HSNLTKQDLAKRN

-169 WVNLPDFASSVESL
+169 WVNLPDFASSIESL
-183 QLQRGVGTSTNGSGS
+183 QLQRGVGSSTNGSGS
-198 FGASLNIET
+198 FGASLNIDT
-207 DRSAKQAY
+207 DRSSKEAFA
-215 GQIANSYGS
+215 QIANSYGS
-224 FDTWKH
+224 FDTRKH
-230 SAKFSTGLLNDHVE
+230 SVKFSTGLLNDRVE
-244 ISGRLSKIKSDG
+244 ISGRVSNITSDG
-256 YIDRAASDLKSY
+256 FVDRASSDLKSY
-268 FLQGSYKS
+268 FLQGSYKT

-283 LAFGGRE
+283 LVFGGRE
-290 ITNQSWFG
+290 VTYQSWFG
-298 IDEQTLNTNPRF
+298 IDEQTLSTNPTF
-310 NPAGIYTDEDGT
+310 NPAGMYSDEDGT

-332 YDQDHYQVIWNQ
+332 YDQDHYQLIWNE

-366 EYKEDAALDFHGLL
+366 EYKEDASLDFHGLL
-380 PVTIDGET
+380 PITIDGET
-388 TTESDLVRRRWLE
+388 SAESDLVRRRWLE
-401 NNFYALSANMHY
+401 NNFYALSANAHY

-436 VIWANYFTGAN
+436 VIWATNFTGPN
-447 LGDRYYNG
+447 LGDRYYSG

-460 EFTAFSKAT
+460 EFTTFSKAS
-469 YQLTNSLSFFGD
+469 YKINNSWSVFGD
-481 LQLRVVNY
+481 LQMRIVNY

-500 MLVNESYEFFNPKFG
+500 MIVDEQYEFFNPKFG
-515 ASYTLNKENQ
+515 ASYSLNQGNQ
-525 FYFSYGR
+525 LYVSYGR

-540 DFEEGV
+540 DFEQGV
-546 FTPEKLDDYELG
+546 FTPEILDDYELG
-558 WRFVSDKVS
+558 WRFTGKN
-567 LNTNLYYMDYKDQ
+567 NTLSANLYYMDYKDQ

-606 EIEADVTVLKQL
+606 EVEGDFKVLQQL
-618 HIRPNVALSSNKNR
+618 HVRPNIALSSNKNK
-632 DFTSSRDGELVN
+632 DYTTSRDGALVN

-658 GNSIDFTPSKNLQVS
+658 GNSIDYSPKQNLQIA
-673 LLSKYVGSQY
+673 LLSKYVGEQY

-688 RKTSKLDAY
+688 SQTSKLDAY
-697 FLNDFNVNYT
+697 FLNDFSVNYT
-707 ITKLPFAD
+707 ITKLSFAKS
-715 TLVLSG
+715 LVLQG
-721 LVNNIFDVKYV
+721 LVNNIFDVKYI
-732 SNGYFFTYDD
+732 SNGYFYTYDD

>member
-1 MLFRNFTVA
+1 
-10 SIAVEMYYIENI
+10 
-22 LYCPR
+22 
-27 LRSALKQL
+27 
-35 FNKNN
+35 
-40 YPFYS
+40 
-45 SQKQVRMK
+45 MK
-53 YFMFTFLLSAGILQA
+53 YYAFIFLLSAGILQA
-68 QERLQDTTKIEP
+68 QEKLQDTTKIQALE
-80 LQEVYLKAV
+80 QVYLNGV
-89 RVDADSPIT
+89 RVRADSPIT
-98 HSNLSKEDLAKRN
+98 HSNLTKQDLAKRN

-169 WVNLPDFASSVESL
+169 WVNLPDFASSIESL
-183 QLQRGVGTSTNGSGS
+183 QLQRGVGSSTNGSGS
-198 FGASLNIET
+198 FGASLNIDT
-207 DRSAKQAY
+207 DRSSKEAFA
-215 GQIANSYGS
+215 QIANSYGS
-224 FDTWKH
+224 FDTRKH
-230 SAKFSTGLLNDHVE
+230 SVKFSTGLLNDQVE
-244 ISGRLSKIKSDG
+244 ISGRVSNITSDG
-256 YIDRAASDLKSY
+256 YIDRASSDLKSY
-268 FLQGSYKS
+268 FLQGSYKT

-283 LAFGGRE
+283 LVFGGRE
-290 ITNQSWFG
+290 VTYQSWFG
-298 IDEQTLNTNPRF
+298 IDEQTLSTNPTF
-310 NPAGIYTDEDGT
+310 NPAGMYSDEDGT

-332 YDQDHYQVIWNQ
+332 YDQDHYQLIWNE

-366 EYKEDAALDFHGLL
+366 EYKEDASLDFHGLL
-380 PVTIDGET
+380 PITIDGET
-388 TTESDLVRRRWLE
+388 SAESDLVRRRWLE
-401 NNFYALSANMHY
+401 NNFYALSANAHY

-436 VIWANYFTGAN
+436 VIWATNFTGPN
-447 LGDRYYNG
+447 LGDRYYSG

-460 EFTAFSKAT
+460 EFTTFSKAS
-469 YQLTNSLSFFGD
+469 YKINNSWSVFGD
-481 LQLRVVNY
+481 LQMRIVNY

-500 MLVNESYEFFNPKFG
+500 MIVDEQYEFFNPKFG
-515 ASYTLNKENQ
+515 ASYSLNQGNQ
-525 FYFSYGR
+525 LYVSYGR

-540 DFEEGV
+540 DFEQGV
-546 FTPEKLDDYELG
+546 FTPEILDDYELG
-558 WRFVSDKVS
+558 WRFTGKN
-567 LNTNLYYMDYKDQ
+567 NTLSANLYYMDYKDQ

-606 EIEADVTVLKQL
+606 EVEGDFKVLQQL
-618 HIRPNVALSSNKNR
+618 HVRPNIALSSNKNK
-632 DFTSSRDGELVN
+632 DYTTSRDGALVN

-658 GNSIDFTPSKNLQVS
+658 GNSIDYRPKQNLQIA
-673 LLSKYVGSQY
+673 LLSKYVGEQY

-688 RKTSKLDAY
+688 SQTSKLDAY
-697 FLNDFNVNYT
+697 FLNDFSVNYT
-707 ITKLPFAD
+707 ITKLSFAKS
-715 TLVLSG
+715 LVLQG
-721 LVNNIFDVKYV
+721 LVNNIFDVKYI
-732 SNGYFFTYDD
+732 SNGYFYTYDD

>member
-1 MLFRNFTVA
+1 
-10 SIAVEMYYIENI
+10 
-22 LYCPR
+22 
-27 LRSALKQL
+27 
-35 FNKNN
+35 
-40 YPFYS
+40 
-45 SQKQVRMK
+45 MK
-53 YFMFTFLLSAGILQA
+53 YYAFIFLLSAGILQA
-68 QERLQDTTKIEP
+68 QEKLQDTTKIQALE
-80 LQEVYLKAV
+80 QVYLNGV
-89 RVDADSPIT
+89 RVAADSPIT
-98 HSNLSKEDLAKRN
+98 HSNLTKQDLAKRN

-169 WVNLPDFASSVESL
+169 WVNLPDFASSIESL
-183 QLQRGVGTSTNGSGS
+183 QLQRGVGSSTNGSGS
-198 FGASLNIET
+198 FGASLNIDT
-207 DRSAKQAY
+207 DRSSKEAY
-215 GQIANSYGS
+215 AQIANSYGS
-224 FDTWKH
+224 FDTRKH
-230 SAKFSTGLLNDHVE
+230 SVKFSTGLLNDRVE
-244 ISGRLSKIKSDG
+244 ISGRVSNITSDG
-256 YIDRAASDLKSY
+256 YIDRASSDLKSY
-268 FLQGSYKS
+268 FLQGSYKT

-283 LAFGGRE
+283 LVFGGRE
-290 ITNQSWFG
+290 VTYQSWFG
-298 IDEQTLNTNPRF
+298 IDEQTLNTNPTF
-310 NPAGIYTDEDGT
+310 NPAGMYSDEDGT

-332 YDQDHYQVIWNQ
+332 YDQDHYQLIWNE

-366 EYKEDAALDFHGLL
+366 EYKEDASLDFHGLL
-380 PVTIDGET
+380 PITIDGET
-388 TTESDLVRRRWLE
+388 STESDLVRRRWLE
-401 NNFYALSANMHY
+401 NNFYALSANANY

-436 VIWANYFTGAN
+436 VIWATNFTGPN
-447 LGDRYYNG
+447 LGDRYYFG

-460 EFTAFSKAT
+460 EFTTFSKAS
-469 YQLTNSLSFFGD
+469 YKINNSWSVFGD
-481 LQLRVVNY
+481 LQMRIVNY

-500 MLVNESYEFFNPKFG
+500 MVVDEQYEFFNPKFG
-515 ASYTLNKENQ
+515 ASYSLNPGNQ
-525 FYFSYGR
+525 LYVSYGR

-540 DFEEGV
+540 DFEQGV
-546 FTPEKLDDYELG
+546 FTPEILDDYELG
-558 WRFVSDKVS
+558 WRFTGEN
-567 LNTNLYYMDYKDQ
+567 NTLSANLYYMDYKDQ

-606 EIEADVTVLKQL
+606 EVEGDFRVLQQL
-618 HIRPNVALSSNKNR
+618 HVRPNIALSSNKNK
-632 DFTSSRDGELVN
+632 DYTTSRDGELVN

-658 GNSIDFTPSKNLQVS
+658 GNSIDYSPTQNLQVA
-673 LLSKYVGSQY
+673 LLSKYVGEQY

-688 RKTSKLDAY
+688 SQTSKLDAY
-697 FLNDFNVNYT
+697 FLNDFSVNYT
-707 ITKLPFAD
+707 ITNLSFAKS
-715 TLVLSG
+715 LVLQG
-721 LVNNIFDVKYV
+721 LVNNIFDVKYI
-732 SNGYFFTYDD
+732 SNGYFYTYDD

>member
-1 MLFRNFTVA
+1 
-10 SIAVEMYYIENI
+10 
-22 LYCPR
+22 
-27 LRSALKQL
+27 
-35 FNKNN
+35 
-40 YPFYS
+40 
-45 SQKQVRMK
+45 MK
-53 YFMFTFLLSAGILQA
+53 YYAFIFLLSAGILQA
-68 QERLQDTTKIEP
+68 QEKLQDTTKIQALE
-80 LQEVYLKAV
+80 QVYLNGV
-89 RVDADSPIT
+89 RVRADSPIT
-98 HSNLSKEDLAKRN
+98 HSNLTKQDLAKRN

-169 WVNLPDFASSVESL
+169 WVNLPDFASSIESL
-183 QLQRGVGTSTNGSGS
+183 QLQRGVGSSTNGSGS
-198 FGASLNIET
+198 FGASLNIDT
-207 DRSAKQAY
+207 DRSSKEAFA
-215 GQIANSYGS
+215 QIANSYGS
-224 FDTWKH
+224 FDTRKH
-230 SAKFSTGLLNDHVE
+230 SVKFSTGLLNDQVE
-244 ISGRLSKIKSDG
+244 ISGRVSNITSDG
-256 YIDRAASDLKSY
+256 YIDRASSDLKSY
-268 FLQGSYKS
+268 FLQGSYKT

-283 LAFGGRE
+283 LVFGGRE
-290 ITNQSWFG
+290 VTYQSWFG
-298 IDEQTLNTNPRF
+298 IDEQTLSTNPTF
-310 NPAGIYTDEDGT
+310 NPAGMYSDEDGT

-332 YDQDHYQVIWNQ
+332 YDQDHYQLIWNE

-366 EYKEDAALDFHGLL
+366 EYKEDASLDFHGLL
-380 PVTIDGET
+380 PITIDGET
-388 TTESDLVRRRWLE
+388 SAESDLVRRRWLE
-401 NNFYALSANMHY
+401 NNFYALSANAHY

-436 VIWANYFTGAN
+436 VIWATNFTGPN
-447 LGDRYYNG
+447 LGDRYYSG

-460 EFTAFSKAT
+460 EFTTFSKAS
-469 YQLTNSLSFFGD
+469 YKINNSWSVFGD
-481 LQLRVVNY
+481 LQMRIVNY

-500 MLVNESYEFFNPKFG
+500 MIVDEQYEFFNPKFG
-515 ASYTLNKENQ
+515 ASYSLNQGNQ
-525 FYFSYGR
+525 LYVSYGR

-540 DFEEGV
+540 DFEQGV
-546 FTPEKLDDYELG
+546 FTPEILDDYELG
-558 WRFVSDKVS
+558 WRFTGEN
-567 LNTNLYYMDYKDQ
+567 NTLSANLYYMDYKDQ

-606 EIEADVTVLKQL
+606 EVEGDFKVLQQL
-618 HIRPNVALSSNKNR
+618 HVRPNIALSSNKNK
-632 DFTSSRDGELVN
+632 DYTTSRDGALVN

-658 GNSIDFTPSKNLQVS
+658 GNSIDYSPKQNLQIA
-673 LLSKYVGSQY
+673 LLSKYVGEQY

-688 RKTSKLDAY
+688 SQTSKLDAY
-697 FLNDFNVNYT
+697 FLNDFSVNYT
-707 ITKLPFAD
+707 ITKLSFAKS
-715 TLVLSG
+715 LVLQG
-721 LVNNIFDVKYV
+721 LVNNIFDVKYI
-732 SNGYFFTYDD
+732 SNGYFYTYDD

>member
-1 MLFRNFTVA
+1 
-10 SIAVEMYYIENI
+10 
-22 LYCPR
+22 
-27 LRSALKQL
+27 
-35 FNKNN
+35 
-40 YPFYS
+40 
-45 SQKQVRMK
+45 MK
-53 YFMFTFLLSAGILQA
+53 YYAFIFLLSATILQA
-68 QERLQDTTKIEP
+68 QEKLQDTTKIQALE
-80 LQEVYLKAV
+80 QVYLNGV
-89 RVDADSPIT
+89 RVAADSPIT
-98 HSNLSKEDLAKRN
+98 HSNLTKQDLAKRN

-169 WVNLPDFASSVESL
+169 WVNLPDFASSIESL
-183 QLQRGVGTSTNGSGS
+183 QLQRGVGSSTNGSGS
-198 FGASLNIET
+198 FGASLNIDT
-207 DRSAKQAY
+207 DRSSKEAY
-215 GQIANSYGS
+215 AQIANSYGS
-224 FDTWKH
+224 FDTRKH
-230 SAKFSTGLLNDHVE
+230 SVKFSTGLLNDRVE
-244 ISGRLSKIKSDG
+244 ISGRVSNITSDG
-256 YIDRAASDLKSY
+256 YIDRASSDLKSY
-268 FLQGSYKS
+268 FLQGSYKT

-283 LAFGGRE
+283 LVFGGRE
-290 ITNQSWFG
+290 VTYQSWFG
-298 IDEQTLNTNPRF
+298 IDEQTLSTNPTF
-310 NPAGIYTDEDGT
+310 NPAGMYSDEDGT

-332 YDQDHYQVIWNQ
+332 YDQDHYQLIWNE

-366 EYKEDAALDFHGLL
+366 EYKEDASLDFHGLL
-380 PVTIDGET
+380 PITIDGET
-388 TTESDLVRRRWLE
+388 SAESDLVRRRWLE
-401 NNFYALSANMHY
+401 NNFYALSANAHY

-436 VIWANYFTGAN
+436 VIWATNFTGPN
-447 LGDRYYNG
+447 FGDRYYSG

-460 EFTAFSKAT
+460 EFTTFSKAS
-469 YQLTNSLSFFGD
+469 YKINNSWSVFGD
-481 LQLRVVNY
+481 LQMRIVNY

-500 MLVNESYEFFNPKFG
+500 MIVDEQYEFFNPKFG
-515 ASYTLNKENQ
+515 ASYSLNQGNQ
-525 FYFSYGR
+525 LYVSYGR

-540 DFEEGV
+540 DFEQGV
-546 FTPEKLDDYELG
+546 FTPEILDDYELG
-558 WRFVSDKVS
+558 WRFTGKN
-567 LNTNLYYMDYKDQ
+567 NTLSANLYYMDYKDQ

-606 EIEADVTVLKQL
+606 EVEGDFKVLQQL
-618 HIRPNVALSSNKNR
+618 HVRPNIALSSNKNK
-632 DFTSSRDGELVN
+632 DYTTSRDGALVN

-658 GNSIDFTPSKNLQVS
+658 GNSIDYSPTQNLQIA
-673 LLSKYVGSQY
+673 LLSKYVGEQY

-688 RKTSKLDAY
+688 SQTSKLDAY
-697 FLNDFNVNYT
+697 FLNDFSVNYT
-707 ITKLPFAD
+707 ITKLSFAKS
-715 TLVLSG
+715 LVMQG
-721 LVNNIFDVKYV
+721 LVNNIFDVKYI
-732 SNGYFFTYDD
+732 SNGYFYTYDD

>member
-1 MLFRNFTVA
+1 
-10 SIAVEMYYIENI
+10 
-22 LYCPR
+22 
-27 LRSALKQL
+27 
-35 FNKNN
+35 
-40 YPFYS
+40 
-45 SQKQVRMK
+45 MK
-53 YFMFTFLLSAGILQA
+53 YYAFIFLLSAGILQA
-68 QERLQDTTKIEP
+68 QEKLQDTTKIQALE
-80 LQEVYLKAV
+80 QVYLNGV
-89 RVDADSPIT
+89 RVRADSPIT
-98 HSNLSKEDLAKRN
+98 HSNLTKQDLAKRN

-169 WVNLPDFASSVESL
+169 WVNLPDFASSIESL
-183 QLQRGVGTSTNGSGS
+183 QLQRGVGSSTNGSGS
-198 FGASLNIET
+198 FGASLNIDT
-207 DRSAKQAY
+207 DRSSKEAY
-215 GQIANSYGS
+215 AQIANSYGS
-224 FDTWKH
+224 FDTRKH
-230 SAKFSTGLLNDHVE
+230 SVKFSTGLLNDRVE
-244 ISGRLSKIKSDG
+244 ISGRVSNITSDG
-256 YIDRAASDLKSY
+256 YIDRASSDLKSY
-268 FLQGSYKS
+268 FLQGSYKT

-283 LAFGGRE
+283 LVFGGRE
-290 ITNQSWFG
+290 VTYQSWFG
-298 IDEQTLNTNPRF
+298 IDEQTLNTNPTF
-310 NPAGIYTDEDGT
+310 NPAGMYSDGDGT

-332 YDQDHYQVIWNQ
+332 YDQDHYQLIWNE

-366 EYKEDAALDFHGLL
+366 EYKEDASLDFHGLL

-388 TTESDLVRRRWLE
+388 SAESDLVRRRWLE
-401 NNFYALSANMHY
+401 NNFYALSANANY

-436 VIWANYFTGAN
+436 VIWATNFTGPN
-447 LGDRYYNG
+447 LGDRYYSG

-460 EFTAFSKAT
+460 EFTTFSKAS
-469 YQLTNSLSFFGD
+469 YKINNSWSVFGD
-481 LQLRVVNY
+481 LQMRIVNY

-500 MLVNESYEFFNPKFG
+500 MVVDEQYEFFNPKFG
-515 ASYTLNKENQ
+515 ASYSLSKDNQ
-525 FYFSYGR
+525 LYVSYGR

-540 DFEEGV
+540 DFEQGV
-546 FTPEKLDDYELG
+546 FTPEILDDYELG
-558 WRFVSDKVS
+558 WRFTGKN
-567 LNTNLYYMDYKDQ
+567 NTLSANLYYMDYKDQ

-606 EIEADVTVLKQL
+606 EVEGDFRVLQQL
-618 HIRPNVALSSNKNR
+618 HVRPNIALSSNKNK
-632 DFTSSRDGELVN
+632 DYTTSRDGELVN

-658 GNSIDFTPSKNLQVS
+658 GNSIDYSPTQNLQIA
-673 LLSKYVGSQY
+673 LLSKYVGEQY

-688 RKTSKLDAY
+688 SQTSKLDAY
-697 FLNDFNVNYT
+697 FLNDFSVNYT
-707 ITKLPFAD
+707 ITNVSFAKS
-715 TLVLSG
+715 LVLQG
-721 LVNNIFDVKYV
+721 LVNNIFDVKYI
-732 SNGYFFTYDD
+732 SNGYFYTYDD

-768 GATLTF
+768 GATLNF

>member
-1 MLFRNFTVA
+1 
-10 SIAVEMYYIENI
+10 
-22 LYCPR
+22 
-27 LRSALKQL
+27 
-35 FNKNN
+35 
-40 YPFYS
+40 
-45 SQKQVRMK
+45 MK
-53 YFMFTFLLSAGILQA
+53 YYAFIFLLSATILQA
-68 QERLQDTTKIEP
+68 QEKLQDTTKIQALE
-80 LQEVYLKAV
+80 QVYLNGV
-89 RVDADSPIT
+89 RVAADSPIT
-98 HSNLSKEDLAKRN
+98 HSNLTKQDLAKRN

-169 WVNLPDFASSVESL
+169 WVNLPDFASSIESL
-183 QLQRGVGTSTNGSGS
+183 QLQRGVGSSTNGSGS
-198 FGASLNIET
+198 FGASLNIDT
-207 DRSAKQAY
+207 DRSSKDAY
-215 GQIANSYGS
+215 AQIANSYGS
-224 FDTWKH
+224 FDTRKH
-230 SAKFSTGLLNDHVE
+230 SVKFSTGLLNDRVE
-244 ISGRLSKIKSDG
+244 ISGRVSNITSDG
-256 YIDRAASDLKSY
+256 YIDRASSDLKSY
-268 FLQGSYKS
+268 FLQGSYKT

-283 LAFGGRE
+283 LVFGGRE
-290 ITNQSWFG
+290 VTYQSWFG
-298 IDEQTLNTNPRF
+298 IDEQTLSTNPTF
-310 NPAGIYTDEDGT
+310 NPAGMYSDEDGT

-332 YDQDHYQVIWNQ
+332 YDQDHYQLIWNE

-366 EYKEDAALDFHGLL
+366 EYKEDASLDFHGLL
-380 PVTIDGET
+380 PITIDGET
-388 TTESDLVRRRWLE
+388 STESDLVRRRWLE
-401 NNFYALSANMHY
+401 NNFYALSANANY

-436 VIWANYFTGAN
+436 VIWATNFTGPN
-447 LGDRYYNG
+447 LGDRYYSG

-460 EFTAFSKAT
+460 ELTAFSKAS
-469 YQLTNSLSFFGD
+469 YKINNSWSVFGD
-481 LQLRVVNY
+481 LQMRIVNY

-500 MLVNESYEFFNPKFG
+500 MVVDEQYEFFNPKFG
-515 ASYTLNKENQ
+515 ASCSLNQGNQ
-525 FYFSYGR
+525 LYVSYGR

-540 DFEEGV
+540 DFEQGV
-546 FTPEKLDDYELG
+546 FTPEILDDYELG
-558 WRFVSDKVS
+558 WRFTGEN
-567 LNTNLYYMDYKDQ
+567 NTLSANLYYMDYKDQ

-606 EIEADVTVLKQL
+606 EVEGDFKVLKQL
-618 HIRPNVALSSNKNR
+618 HVRPNIALSSNKNK
-632 DFTSSRDGELVN
+632 DYTTSRDGELVN

-658 GNSIDFTPSKNLQVS
+658 GNSIDYSPTQNLQIA
-673 LLSKYVGSQY
+673 LLSKYVGEQY

-688 RKTSKLDAY
+688 SQTSKLDAY
-697 FLNDFNVNYT
+697 FLNDFSVNYT
-707 ITKLPFAD
+707 ITKLSFAKS
-715 TLVLSG
+715 LVLQG
-721 LVNNIFDVKYV
+721 LVNNIFDVKYI
-732 SNGYFFTYDD
+732 SNGYFYTYDD

>member
-1 MLFRNFTVA
+1 
-10 SIAVEMYYIENI
+10 
-22 LYCPR
+22 
-27 LRSALKQL
+27 
-35 FNKNN
+35 
-40 YPFYS
+40 
-45 SQKQVRMK
+45 MK
-53 YFMFTFLLSAGILQA
+53 YYAFIFLLSAGILQA
-68 QERLQDTTKIEP
+68 QEKLQDTTKIQALE
-80 LQEVYLKAV
+80 QVYLNGV
-89 RVDADSPIT
+89 RVRADSPIT
-98 HSNLSKEDLAKRN
+98 HSNLTKQDLAKRN

-169 WVNLPDFASSVESL
+169 WVNLPDFASSIESL
-183 QLQRGVGTSTNGSGS
+183 QLQRGVGSSTNGSGS
-198 FGASLNIET
+198 FGASLNIDT
-207 DRSAKQAY
+207 DRSSKEAFA
-215 GQIANSYGS
+215 QIANSYGS
-224 FDTWKH
+224 FDTRKH
-230 SAKFSTGLLNDHVE
+230 SVKFSTGLLNDRVE
-244 ISGRLSKIKSDG
+244 ISGRVSNITSDG
-256 YIDRAASDLKSY
+256 FVDRASSDLKSY
-268 FLQGSYKS
+268 FLQGSYKT

-283 LAFGGRE
+283 LVFGGRE
-290 ITNQSWFG
+290 VTYQSWFG
-298 IDEQTLNTNPRF
+298 IDEQTLSTNPTF
-310 NPAGIYTDEDGT
+310 NPAGMYSDDDGT

-332 YDQDHYQVIWNQ
+332 YDQDHYQLIWNE

-366 EYKEDAALDFHGLL
+366 EYKEDASLDFHGLL
-380 PVTIDGET
+380 PITIDGET
-388 TTESDLVRRRWLE
+388 SAESDLVRRRWLE
-401 NNFYALSANMHY
+401 NNFYALSANAHY

-436 VIWANYFTGAN
+436 VIWATNFTGPN
-447 LGDRYYNG
+447 LGDRYYSG

-460 EFTAFSKAT
+460 EFTTFSKAS
-469 YQLTNSLSFFGD
+469 YKINNSWSVFGD
-481 LQLRVVNY
+481 LQMRIVNY

-500 MLVNESYEFFNPKFG
+500 MIVDEQYEFFNPKFG
-515 ASYTLNKENQ
+515 ASYSLNQGNQ
-525 FYFSYGR
+525 LYVSYGR

-540 DFEEGV
+540 DFEQGV
-546 FTPEKLDDYELG
+546 FTPEILDDYELG
-558 WRFVSDKVS
+558 WRFTGKN
-567 LNTNLYYMDYKDQ
+567 NTLSANLYYMDYKDQ

-606 EIEADVTVLKQL
+606 EVEGDFKVLQQL
-618 HIRPNVALSSNKNR
+618 HVRPNIALSSNKNK
-632 DFTSSRDGELVN
+632 DYTTSRDGALVN

-658 GNSIDFTPSKNLQVS
+658 GNSIDYSPKQNLQIA
-673 LLSKYVGSQY
+673 LLSKYVGEQY

-688 RKTSKLDAY
+688 SQTSKLDAY
-697 FLNDFNVNYT
+697 FLNDFSVNYT
-707 ITKLPFAD
+707 ITKLSFAKS
-715 TLVLSG
+715 LVLQG
-721 LVNNIFDVKYV
+721 LVNNIFDVKYI
-732 SNGYFFTYDD
+732 SNGYFYTYDD

>member
-1 MLFRNFTVA
+1 
-10 SIAVEMYYIENI
+10 
-22 LYCPR
+22 
-27 LRSALKQL
+27 
-35 FNKNN
+35 
-40 YPFYS
+40 
-45 SQKQVRMK
+45 MK
-53 YFMFTFLLSAGILQA
+53 YYAFIFLLSAGILQA
-68 QERLQDTTKIEP
+68 QEKLQDTTKIQALE
-80 LQEVYLKAV
+80 QVYLNGV
-89 RVDADSPIT
+89 RVRADSPIT
-98 HSNLSKEDLAKRN
+98 HSNLTKQDLAKRN

-169 WVNLPDFASSVESL
+169 WVNLPDFASSIESL
-183 QLQRGVGTSTNGSGS
+183 QLQRGVGSSTNGSGS
-198 FGASLNIET
+198 FGASLNIDT
-207 DRSAKQAY
+207 DRSSKEAY
-215 GQIANSYGS
+215 AQIANSYGS
-224 FDTWKH
+224 FDTRKH
-230 SAKFSTGLLNDHVE
+230 SVKFSTGLLNDRVE
-244 ISGRLSKIKSDG
+244 ISGRVSNITSDG
-256 YIDRAASDLKSY
+256 FIDRASSDLKSY
-268 FLQGSYKS
+268 FLQGSYKT

-283 LAFGGRE
+283 LVFGGRE
-290 ITNQSWFG
+290 VTYQSWFG
-298 IDEQTLNTNPRF
+298 IDEQTLSTNPTF
-310 NPAGIYTDEDGT
+310 NPAGMYSDEDGT

-332 YDQDHYQVIWNQ
+332 YDQDHYQLIWNE

-366 EYKEDAALDFHGLL
+366 EYKEDASLDFHGLL
-380 PVTIDGET
+380 PITIDGET
-388 TTESDLVRRRWLE
+388 SAESDLVRRRWLE
-401 NNFYALSANMHY
+401 NNFYALSANAHY

-436 VIWANYFTGAN
+436 VIWATNFTGPN
-447 LGDRYYNG
+447 LGDRYYSG

-460 EFTAFSKAT
+460 EFTTFSKAS
-469 YQLTNSLSFFGD
+469 YKINNSWSVFGD
-481 LQLRVVNY
+481 LQMRIVNY

-500 MLVNESYEFFNPKFG
+500 MIVDEQYEFFNPKFG
-515 ASYTLNKENQ
+515 ASYSLNQGNQ
-525 FYFSYGR
+525 LYVSYGR

-540 DFEEGV
+540 DFEQGV
-546 FTPEKLDDYELG
+546 FTPEILDDYELG
-558 WRFVSDKVS
+558 WRFTGKN
-567 LNTNLYYMDYKDQ
+567 NTLSANLYYMDYKDQ

-606 EIEADVTVLKQL
+606 EVEGDFKVLQQL
-618 HIRPNVALSSNKNR
+618 HVRPNIALSSNKNK
-632 DFTSSRDGELVN
+632 DYTTSRDGALVN

-658 GNSIDFTPSKNLQVS
+658 GNSIDYNPKQNLQIA
-673 LLSKYVGSQY
+673 LLSKYVGEQY

-688 RKTSKLDAY
+688 SQTSKLDAY
-697 FLNDFNVNYT
+697 FLNDFSVNYT
-707 ITKLPFAD
+707 ITKLSFAKS
-715 TLVLSG
+715 LVLQG
-721 LVNNIFDVKYV
+721 LVNNIFDVKYI
-732 SNGYFFTYDD
+732 SNGYFYTYDD

>member
-1 MLFRNFTVA
+1 
-10 SIAVEMYYIENI
+10 
-22 LYCPR
+22 
-27 LRSALKQL
+27 
-35 FNKNN
+35 
-40 YPFYS
+40 
-45 SQKQVRMK
+45 MK
-53 YFMFTFLLSAGILQA
+53 YYAFIFLLSAGILQA
-68 QERLQDTTKIEP
+68 QEKLQDTTKIQALE
-80 LQEVYLKAV
+80 QVYLNGV
-89 RVDADSPIT
+89 RVAADSPIT
-98 HSNLSKEDLAKRN
+98 HSNLTKQDLAKRN

-169 WVNLPDFASSVESL
+169 WVNLPDFASSIESL
-183 QLQRGVGTSTNGSGS
+183 QLQRGVGSSTNGSGS
-198 FGASLNIET
+198 FGASLNIDT
-207 DRSAKQAY
+207 DRSSKEAFA
-215 GQIANSYGS
+215 QIANSYGS
-224 FDTWKH
+224 FDTRKH
-230 SAKFSTGLLNDHVE
+230 SVKFSTGLLNDRVE
-244 ISGRLSKIKSDG
+244 ISGRVSNITSDG
-256 YIDRAASDLKSY
+256 FVDRASSDLKSY
-268 FLQGSYKS
+268 FLQGSYKT

-283 LAFGGRE
+283 LVFGGRE
-290 ITNQSWFG
+290 VTYQSWFG
-298 IDEQTLNTNPRF
+298 IDEQTLSTNPTF
-310 NPAGIYTDEDGT
+310 NPAGMYSDEDGT

-332 YDQDHYQVIWNQ
+332 YDQDHYQLIWNE

-366 EYKEDAALDFHGLL
+366 EYKEDASLDFHGLL
-380 PVTIDGET
+380 PITIDGET
-388 TTESDLVRRRWLE
+388 SAESDLVRRRWLE
-401 NNFYALSANMHY
+401 NNFYALSANAHY

-436 VIWANYFTGAN
+436 VIWATNFTGPN
-447 LGDRYYNG
+447 LGDRYYSG

-460 EFTAFSKAT
+460 EFTTFSKAS
-469 YQLTNSLSFFGD
+469 YKINNSWSVFGD
-481 LQLRVVNY
+481 LQMRIVNY

-500 MLVNESYEFFNPKFG
+500 MIVDEQYEFFNPKFG
-515 ASYTLNKENQ
+515 ASYSLNQGNQ
-525 FYFSYGR
+525 LYVSYGR

-540 DFEEGV
+540 DFEQGV
-546 FTPEKLDDYELG
+546 FTPEILDDYELG
-558 WRFVSDKVS
+558 WRFTGKN
-567 LNTNLYYMDYKDQ
+567 NTLSANLYYMDYKDQ

-606 EIEADVTVLKQL
+606 EVEGDFKVLQQL
-618 HIRPNVALSSNKNR
+618 HVRPNIALSSNKNK
-632 DFTSSRDGELVN
+632 DYTTSRDGALVN

-658 GNSIDFTPSKNLQVS
+658 GNSIDYSPKQNLQIA
-673 LLSKYVGSQY
+673 LLSKYVGEQY

-688 RKTSKLDAY
+688 SQTSKLDAY
-697 FLNDFNVNYT
+697 FLNDFSVNYT
-707 ITKLPFAD
+707 ITKLSFAKS
-715 TLVLSG
+715 LVLQG
-721 LVNNIFDVKYV
+721 LVNNIFDVKYI
-732 SNGYFFTYDD
+732 SNGYFYTYDD

>member
-1 MLFRNFTVA
+1 
-10 SIAVEMYYIENI
+10 
-22 LYCPR
+22 
-27 LRSALKQL
+27 
-35 FNKNN
+35 
-40 YPFYS
+40 
-45 SQKQVRMK
+45 MK
-53 YFMFTFLLSAGILQA
+53 YYAFIFLLSATILQA
-68 QERLQDTTKIEP
+68 QEKLQDTTKIQALE
-80 LQEVYLKAV
+80 QVYLNGV
-89 RVDADSPIT
+89 RVAADSPIT
-98 HSNLSKEDLAKRN
+98 HSNLTKQDLAKRN

-169 WVNLPDFASSVESL
+169 WVNLPDFASSIESL
-183 QLQRGVGTSTNGSGS
+183 QLQRGVGSSTNGSGS
-198 FGASLNIET
+198 FGASLNIDT
-207 DRSAKQAY
+207 DRSSKEAFA
-215 GQIANSYGS
+215 QIANSYGS
-224 FDTWKH
+224 FDTRKH
-230 SAKFSTGLLNDHVE
+230 SVKFSTGILNDRVE
-244 ISGRLSKIKSDG
+244 ISGRVSNITSDG
-256 YIDRAASDLKSY
+256 YIDRASSDLKSY
-268 FLQGSYKS
+268 FLQGSYKT

-283 LAFGGRE
+283 LVFGGRE
-290 ITNQSWFG
+290 VTYQSWFG
-298 IDEQTLNTNPRF
+298 IDEQTLNTNPTF
-310 NPAGIYTDEDGT
+310 NPAGMYSDEDGT

-332 YDQDHYQVIWNQ
+332 YDQDHYQLIWNE

-366 EYKEDAALDFHGLL
+366 EYKEDASLDFHGLL
-380 PVTIDGET
+380 PITIDGET
-388 TTESDLVRRRWLE
+388 STESDLVRRRWLE
-401 NNFYALSANMHY
+401 NNFYALSANANY

-436 VIWANYFTGAN
+436 VIWATNFTGPN
-447 LGDRYYNG
+447 LGDRYYSG

-460 EFTAFSKAT
+460 ELTTFSKAS
-469 YQLTNSLSFFGD
+469 YKINNSWSVFGD
-481 LQLRVVNY
+481 LQMRIVNY

-500 MLVNESYEFFNPKFG
+500 MVVDEQYEFFNPKFG
-515 ASYTLNKENQ
+515 ASYSLNQGNQ
-525 FYFSYGR
+525 LYISYGR

-540 DFEEGV
+540 DFEQGV
-546 FTPEKLDDYELG
+546 FTPEILDDYELG
-558 WRFVSDKVS
+558 WRFTGEN
-567 LNTNLYYMDYKDQ
+567 NTLSANLYYMDYKDQ

-606 EIEADVTVLKQL
+606 EVEGDFRVLQQL
-618 HIRPNVALSSNKNR
+618 HVRPNIALSSNKNK
-632 DFTSSRDGELVN
+632 DYTTSRDGELVN

-658 GNSIDFTPSKNLQVS
+658 GNSIDYSPTQNLQIA
-673 LLSKYVGSQY
+673 LLSKYVGEQY

-688 RKTSKLDAY
+688 SQTSKLDAY
-697 FLNDFNVNYT
+697 FSNDFSVNYT
-707 ITKLPFAD
+707 ITNLSFAKS
-715 TLVLSG
+715 LVLQG
-721 LVNNIFDVKYV
+721 LVNNIFDVKYI
-732 SNGYFFTYDD
+732 SNGYFYTYDD

>member
-1 MLFRNFTVA
+1 
-10 SIAVEMYYIENI
+10 
-22 LYCPR
+22 
-27 LRSALKQL
+27 
-35 FNKNN
+35 
-40 YPFYS
+40 
-45 SQKQVRMK
+45 MK
-53 YFMFTFLLSAGILQA
+53 YYAFIFLLSAGILQA
-68 QERLQDTTKIEP
+68 QEKLQDTTKIQALE
-80 LQEVYLKAV
+80 QVYLNGV
-89 RVDADSPIT
+89 RVAADSPIT
-98 HSNLSKEDLAKRN
+98 HSNLTKQDLAKRN

-169 WVNLPDFASSVESL
+169 WVNLPDFASSIESL
-183 QLQRGVGTSTNGSGS
+183 QLQRGVGSSTNGSGS
-198 FGASLNIET
+198 FGASLNIDT
-207 DRSAKQAY
+207 DRSSKEAY
-215 GQIANSYGS
+215 AQIANSYGS
-224 FDTWKH
+224 FDTRKH
-230 SAKFSTGLLNDHVE
+230 SVKFSTGLLNDRVE
-244 ISGRLSKIKSDG
+244 ISGRVSNITSDG
-256 YIDRAASDLKSY
+256 YIDRASSDLKSY
-268 FLQGSYKS
+268 FLQGSYKT

-283 LAFGGRE
+283 LVFGGRE
-290 ITNQSWFG
+290 VTYQSWFG
-298 IDEQTLNTNPRF
+298 IDEQTLNTNPTF
-310 NPAGIYTDEDGT
+310 NPAGMYSDEDGT

-332 YDQDHYQVIWNQ
+332 YDQDHYQLIWNE

-366 EYKEDAALDFHGLL
+366 EYKEDASLDFHGLL
-380 PVTIDGET
+380 PITIDGET
-388 TTESDLVRRRWLE
+388 SAESDLVRRRWLE
-401 NNFYALSANMHY
+401 NNFYALSANANY

-436 VIWANYFTGAN
+436 VIWATNFTGPN
-447 LGDRYYNG
+447 LGDRYYSG

-460 EFTAFSKAT
+460 ELTAFSKAS
-469 YQLTNSLSFFGD
+469 YKINNSWSVFGD
-481 LQLRVVNY
+481 LQMRIVNY

-500 MLVNESYEFFNPKFG
+500 MVVDEQYEFFNPKFG
-515 ASYTLNKENQ
+515 ASYSLNQGNQ
-525 FYFSYGR
+525 LYVSYGR

-540 DFEEGV
+540 DFEQGV
-546 FTPEKLDDYELG
+546 FTPEILDDYELG
-558 WRFVSDKVS
+558 WRFTGEN
-567 LNTNLYYMDYKDQ
+567 NTLSANLYYMDYKDQ

-606 EIEADVTVLKQL
+606 EVEGDFRVLQQL
-618 HIRPNVALSSNKNR
+618 HVRPNIALSSNKNK
-632 DFTSSRDGELVN
+632 DYTTSRDGELVN

-658 GNSIDFTPSKNLQVS
+658 GNSIDYSPTQNLQVA
-673 LLSKYVGSQY
+673 LLSKYVGEQY

-688 RKTSKLDAY
+688 SQTSKLDAY
-697 FLNDFNVNYT
+697 FLNDFSVNYT
-707 ITKLPFAD
+707 ITNLSFAKS
-715 TLVLSG
+715 LVLQG
-721 LVNNIFDVKYV
+721 LVNNIFDVKYI
-732 SNGYFFTYDD
+732 SNGYFYTYDD

>member
-1 MLFRNFTVA
+1 
-10 SIAVEMYYIENI
+10 
-22 LYCPR
+22 
-27 LRSALKQL
+27 
-35 FNKNN
+35 
-40 YPFYS
+40 
-45 SQKQVRMK
+45 MK
-53 YFMFTFLLSAGILQA
+53 YYAFIFLLSAGILQA
-68 QERLQDTTKIEP
+68 QEKLQDTTKIQALE
-80 LQEVYLKAV
+80 QVYLNGV
-89 RVDADSPIT
+89 RVAADSPIT
-98 HSNLSKEDLAKRN
+98 HSNLTKQDLAKRN

-169 WVNLPDFASSVESL
+169 WVNLPDFASSIESL
-183 QLQRGVGTSTNGSGS
+183 QLQRGVGSSTNGSGS
-198 FGASLNIET
+198 FGASLNIDT
-207 DRSAKQAY
+207 DRSSKEAY
-215 GQIANSYGS
+215 AQIANSYGS
-224 FDTWKH
+224 FDTRKH
-230 SAKFSTGLLNDHVE
+230 SVKFSTGLLNDRVE
-244 ISGRLSKIKSDG
+244 ISGRVSNITSDG
-256 YIDRAASDLKSY
+256 YIDRASSDLKSY
-268 FLQGSYKS
+268 FLQGSYKT

-283 LAFGGRE
+283 LVFGGRE
-290 ITNQSWFG
+290 VTYQSWFG
-298 IDEQTLNTNPRF
+298 IDEQTLNTNPTF
-310 NPAGIYTDEDGT
+310 NPAGMYSDEDGT

-332 YDQDHYQVIWNQ
+332 YDQDHYQLIWNE

-380 PVTIDGET
+380 PITIDGET
-388 TTESDLVRRRWLE
+388 SAESDLVRRRWLE
-401 NNFYALSANMHY
+401 NNFYALSANANY

-436 VIWANYFTGAN
+436 VIWATNFTGPN
-447 LGDRYYNG
+447 LGDRYYFG

-460 EFTAFSKAT
+460 ELTTFSKAS
-469 YQLTNSLSFFGD
+469 YKINNSWSVFGD
-481 LQLRVVNY
+481 LQMRIVNY

-500 MLVNESYEFFNPKFG
+500 MVVDEQYEFFNPKFG
-515 ASYTLNKENQ
+515 ASYSLNPGNQ
-525 FYFSYGR
+525 LYVSYGR

-540 DFEEGV
+540 DFEQGV
-546 FTPEKLDDYELG
+546 FTPEILDDYELG
-558 WRFVSDKVS
+558 WRFTGEN
-567 LNTNLYYMDYKDQ
+567 NTLSANLYYMDYKDQ

-606 EIEADVTVLKQL
+606 EVEGDFRVLQQL
-618 HIRPNVALSSNKNR
+618 HVRPNIALSSNKNK
-632 DFTSSRDGELVN
+632 DYTTSRDGELVN

-658 GNSIDFTPSKNLQVS
+658 GNSIDYSPTQNLQVA
-673 LLSKYVGSQY
+673 LLSKYVGEQY

-688 RKTSKLDAY
+688 SQTSKLDAY
-697 FLNDFNVNYT
+697 FLNDFSVNYT
-707 ITKLPFAD
+707 ITNLSFAKS
-715 TLVLSG
+715 LVLQG
-721 LVNNIFDVKYV
+721 LVNNIFDVKYI
-732 SNGYFFTYDD
+732 SNGYFYTYDD

>member
-1 MLFRNFTVA
+1 
-10 SIAVEMYYIENI
+10 
-22 LYCPR
+22 
-27 LRSALKQL
+27 
-35 FNKNN
+35 
-40 YPFYS
+40 
-45 SQKQVRMK
+45 MK
-53 YFMFTFLLSAGILQA
+53 YYAFIFLLSAGILQA
-68 QERLQDTTKIEP
+68 QEKLQDTTKIQALE
-80 LQEVYLKAV
+80 QVYLNGV
-89 RVDADSPIT
+89 RVAADSPIT
-98 HSNLSKEDLAKRN
+98 HSNLTKQDLAKRN

-169 WVNLPDFASSVESL
+169 WVNLPDFASSIESL
-183 QLQRGVGTSTNGSGS
+183 QLQRGVGSSTNGSGS
-198 FGASLNIET
+198 FGASLNIDT
-207 DRSAKQAY
+207 DRSSKEAFA
-215 GQIANSYGS
+215 QIANSYGS
-224 FDTWKH
+224 FDTRKH
-230 SAKFSTGLLNDHVE
+230 SVKFSTGLLNDRVE
-244 ISGRLSKIKSDG
+244 ISGRVSNITSDG
-256 YIDRAASDLKSY
+256 YIDRASSDLKSY
-268 FLQGSYKS
+268 FLQGSYKT

-283 LAFGGRE
+283 LVFGGRE
-290 ITNQSWFG
+290 VTYQSWFG
-298 IDEQTLNTNPRF
+298 IDEQTLSTNPTF
-310 NPAGIYTDEDGT
+310 NPAGMYSDEDGT

-332 YDQDHYQVIWNQ
+332 YDQDHYQLIWNE

-366 EYKEDAALDFHGLL
+366 EYKEDASLDFHGLL
-380 PVTIDGET
+380 PITIDGET
-388 TTESDLVRRRWLE
+388 SAESDLVRRRWLE
-401 NNFYALSANMHY
+401 NNFYALSANAHY

-436 VIWANYFTGAN
+436 VIWATNFTGPN
-447 LGDRYYNG
+447 LGDRYYSG

-460 EFTAFSKAT
+460 EFTTFSKAS
-469 YQLTNSLSFFGD
+469 YKINNSWSVFGD
-481 LQLRVVNY
+481 LQMRIVNY

-500 MLVNESYEFFNPKFG
+500 MIVDEQYEFFNPKFG
-515 ASYTLNKENQ
+515 ASYSLNQGNQ
-525 FYFSYGR
+525 LYVSYGR

-540 DFEEGV
+540 DFEQGV
-546 FTPEKLDDYELG
+546 FTPEILDDYELG
-558 WRFVSDKVS
+558 WRFTGKN
-567 LNTNLYYMDYKDQ
+567 NTLSANLYYMDYKDQ

-606 EIEADVTVLKQL
+606 EVEGDFKVLQQL
-618 HIRPNVALSSNKNR
+618 HVRPNIALSSNKNK
-632 DFTSSRDGELVN
+632 DYTTSRDGALVN

-658 GNSIDFTPSKNLQVS
+658 GNSIDYSPKQNLQIA
-673 LLSKYVGSQY
+673 LLSKYVGEQY

-688 RKTSKLDAY
+688 SQTSKLDAY
-697 FLNDFNVNYT
+697 FLNDFSVNYT
-707 ITKLPFAD
+707 ITKLSFAKS
-715 TLVLSG
+715 LVLQG
-721 LVNNIFDVKYV
+721 LVNNIFDVKYI
-732 SNGYFFTYDD
+732 SNGYFYTYDD

>member
-1 MLFRNFTVA
+1 
-10 SIAVEMYYIENI
+10 
-22 LYCPR
+22 
-27 LRSALKQL
+27 
-35 FNKNN
+35 
-40 YPFYS
+40 
-45 SQKQVRMK
+45 MK
-53 YFMFTFLLSAGILQA
+53 YYAFIFLLSATILQA
-68 QERLQDTTKIEP
+68 QEKLQDTTKIQALE
-80 LQEVYLKAV
+80 QVYLNGV
-89 RVDADSPIT
+89 RVAADSPIT
-98 HSNLSKEDLAKRN
+98 HSNLTKQDLAKRN

-169 WVNLPDFASSVESL
+169 WVNLPDFASSIESL
-183 QLQRGVGTSTNGSGS
+183 QLQRGVGSSTNGSGS
-198 FGASLNIET
+198 FGASLNIDT
-207 DRSAKQAY
+207 DRSSKDAY
-215 GQIANSYGS
+215 AQIANSYGS
-224 FDTWKH
+224 FDTRKH
-230 SAKFSTGLLNDHVE
+230 SVKFSTGLLNDRVE
-244 ISGRLSKIKSDG
+244 ISGRVSNITSDG
-256 YIDRAASDLKSY
+256 YIDRASSDLKSY
-268 FLQGSYKS
+268 FLQGSYKT

-283 LAFGGRE
+283 LVFGGRE
-290 ITNQSWFG
+290 VTYQSWFG
-298 IDEQTLNTNPRF
+298 IDEQTLSTNPTF
-310 NPAGIYTDEDGT
+310 NPAGMYSDEDGT

-332 YDQDHYQVIWNQ
+332 YDQDHYQLIWNE

-366 EYKEDAALDFHGLL
+366 EYKEDASLDFHGLL
-380 PVTIDGET
+380 PLTIDGET
-388 TTESDLVRRRWLE
+388 SAESDLVRRRWLE
-401 NNFYALSANMHY
+401 NNFYALSANANY

-436 VIWANYFTGAN
+436 VIWATNFTGPN
-447 LGDRYYNG
+447 LGDRYYSG

-460 EFTAFSKAT
+460 ELTAFSKAS
-469 YQLTNSLSFFGD
+469 YKINNSWSVFGD
-481 LQLRVVNY
+481 LQMRIVNY

-500 MLVNESYEFFNPKFG
+500 MVVDEQYEFFNPKFG
-515 ASYTLNKENQ
+515 ASCSLNQGNQ
-525 FYFSYGR
+525 LYVSYGR

-540 DFEEGV
+540 DFEQGV
-546 FTPEKLDDYELG
+546 FTPEILDDYELG
-558 WRFVSDKVS
+558 WRFTGEN
-567 LNTNLYYMDYKDQ
+567 NTLSANLYYMDYKDQ

-606 EIEADVTVLKQL
+606 EVEGDFKVLQQL
-618 HIRPNVALSSNKNR
+618 HVRPNIALSSNKNK
-632 DFTSSRDGELVN
+632 DYTTSRDGELVN

-658 GNSIDFTPSKNLQVS
+658 GNSIDYSPTQNLQIA
-673 LLSKYVGSQY
+673 LLSKYVGEQY

-688 RKTSKLDAY
+688 SQTSKLDAY
-697 FLNDFNVNYT
+697 FLNDFSVNYT
-707 ITKLPFAD
+707 ITNLSFAKS
-715 TLVLSG
+715 LVLQG
-721 LVNNIFDVKYV
+721 LVNNIFDVKYI
-732 SNGYFFTYDD
+732 SNGYFYTYDD

>member
-1 MLFRNFTVA
+1 
-10 SIAVEMYYIENI
+10 
-22 LYCPR
+22 
-27 LRSALKQL
+27 
-35 FNKNN
+35 
-40 YPFYS
+40 
-45 SQKQVRMK
+45 MK
-53 YFMFTFLLSAGILQA
+53 YYAFIFLLSATILQA
-68 QERLQDTTKIEP
+68 QEKLQDTTKIQALE
-80 LQEVYLKAV
+80 QVYLNGV
-89 RVDADSPIT
+89 RVAADSPIT
-98 HSNLSKEDLAKRN
+98 HSNLTKQDLAKRN

-169 WVNLPDFASSVESL
+169 WVNLPDFASSIESL
-183 QLQRGVGTSTNGSGS
+183 QLQRGVGSSTNGSGS
-198 FGASLNIET
+198 FGASLNIDT
-207 DRSAKQAY
+207 DRSSKEAY
-215 GQIANSYGS
+215 AQIANSYGS
-224 FDTWKH
+224 FDTRKH
-230 SAKFSTGLLNDHVE
+230 SVKFSTGLLNDRVE
-244 ISGRLSKIKSDG
+244 ISGRVSNITSDG
-256 YIDRAASDLKSY
+256 YIDRASSDLKSY
-268 FLQGSYKS
+268 FLQGSYKT

-283 LAFGGRE
+283 LVFGGRE
-290 ITNQSWFG
+290 VTYQSWFG
-298 IDEQTLNTNPRF
+298 IDEQTLNTNPTF
-310 NPAGIYTDEDGT
+310 NPAGMYSDEDGT

-332 YDQDHYQVIWNQ
+332 YDQDHYQLIWNE

-366 EYKEDAALDFHGLL
+366 EYKEDASLDFHGLL
-380 PVTIDGET
+380 PITIDGET
-388 TTESDLVRRRWLE
+388 SAESDLVRRRWLE
-401 NNFYALSANMHY
+401 NNFYALSANANY

-436 VIWANYFTGAN
+436 VIWATNFTGPN
-447 LGDRYYNG
+447 LGDRYYSG

-460 EFTAFSKAT
+460 EFTTFSKAS
-469 YQLTNSLSFFGD
+469 YKINNSWSVFGD
-481 LQLRVVNY
+481 LQMRIVNY

-500 MLVNESYEFFNPKFG
+500 MVVDEQYEFFNPKFG
-515 ASYTLNKENQ
+515 ASYSLNQGNQ
-525 FYFSYGR
+525 LYVSYGR

-540 DFEEGV
+540 DFEQGV
-546 FTPEKLDDYELG
+546 FTPEILDDYELG
-558 WRFVSDKVS
+558 WRFTGKN
-567 LNTNLYYMDYKDQ
+567 NTLSANLYYMDYKDQ

-606 EIEADVTVLKQL
+606 EVEGDFRVLQQL
-618 HIRPNVALSSNKNR
+618 HVRPNIALSSNKNK
-632 DFTSSRDGELVN
+632 DYTTSRDGALVN

-658 GNSIDFTPSKNLQVS
+658 GNSIDYRPKQNLQIA
-673 LLSKYVGSQY
+673 LLSKYVGEQY

-688 RKTSKLDAY
+688 SQTSKLDAY
-697 FLNDFNVNYT
+697 FLNDFSVNYT
-707 ITKLPFAD
+707 ITKLSFAKS
-715 TLVLSG
+715 LVLQG
-721 LVNNIFDVKYV
+721 LVNNIFDVKYI
-732 SNGYFFTYDD
+732 SNGYFYTYDD

>member
-1 MLFRNFTVA
+1 
-10 SIAVEMYYIENI
+10 
-22 LYCPR
+22 
-27 LRSALKQL
+27 
-35 FNKNN
+35 
-40 YPFYS
+40 
-45 SQKQVRMK
+45 MK
-53 YFMFTFLLSAGILQA
+53 YYAFIFLLSAGILQA
-68 QERLQDTTKIEP
+68 QEKLQDTTKIQALE
-80 LQEVYLKAV
+80 QVYLNGV
-89 RVDADSPIT
+89 RVRADSPIT
-98 HSNLSKEDLAKRN
+98 HSNLTKQDLAKRN

-169 WVNLPDFASSVESL
+169 WVNLPDFASSIESL
-183 QLQRGVGTSTNGSGS
+183 QLQRGVGSSTNGSGS
-198 FGASLNIET
+198 FGASLNIDT
-207 DRSAKQAY
+207 DRSSKEAFA
-215 GQIANSYGS
+215 QIANSYGS
-224 FDTWKH
+224 FDTRKH
-230 SAKFSTGLLNDHVE
+230 SVKFSTGLLNDRVE
-244 ISGRLSKIKSDG
+244 ISGRVSNITSDG
-256 YIDRAASDLKSY
+256 YIDRASSDLKSY
-268 FLQGSYKS
+268 FLQGSYKT

-283 LAFGGRE
+283 LVFGGRE
-290 ITNQSWFG
+290 VTYQSWFG
-298 IDEQTLNTNPRF
+298 IDEQTLSTNPTF
-310 NPAGIYTDEDGT
+310 NPAGMYSDEDGT

-332 YDQDHYQVIWNQ
+332 YDQDHYQLIWNE

-366 EYKEDAALDFHGLL
+366 EYKEDASLDFHGLL
-380 PVTIDGET
+380 PITIDGET
-388 TTESDLVRRRWLE
+388 STESDLVRRRWLE
-401 NNFYALSANMHY
+401 NNFYALSANANY

-436 VIWANYFTGAN
+436 VIWATNFTGPN
-447 LGDRYYNG
+447 LGDRYYSG

-460 EFTAFSKAT
+460 EFTTFSKAS
-469 YQLTNSLSFFGD
+469 YKINNSWSVFGD
-481 LQLRVVNY
+481 LQMRIVNY

-500 MLVNESYEFFNPKFG
+500 MIVDEQYEFFNPKFG
-515 ASYTLNKENQ
+515 ASYSLNQGNQ
-525 FYFSYGR
+525 LYVSYGR

-540 DFEEGV
+540 DFEQGV
-546 FTPEKLDDYELG
+546 FTPEILDDYELG
-558 WRFVSDKVS
+558 WRFTGKN
-567 LNTNLYYMDYKDQ
+567 NTLSANLYYMDYKDQ

-606 EIEADVTVLKQL
+606 EVEGDFKVLQQL
-618 HIRPNVALSSNKNR
+618 HVRPNIALSSNKNK
-632 DFTSSRDGELVN
+632 DYTTSRDGALVN

-658 GNSIDFTPSKNLQVS
+658 GNSIDYSPTQNLQIA
-673 LLSKYVGSQY
+673 LLSKYVGEQY

-688 RKTSKLDAY
+688 SQTSKLDAY
-697 FLNDFNVNYT
+697 FLNDFSVNYT
-707 ITKLPFAD
+707 ITKLSFAKS
-715 TLVLSG
+715 LVLQG
-721 LVNNIFDVKYV
+721 LVNNIFDVKYI
-732 SNGYFFTYDD
+732 SNGYFYTYDD

>member
-1 MLFRNFTVA
+1 
-10 SIAVEMYYIENI
+10 
-22 LYCPR
+22 
-27 LRSALKQL
+27 
-35 FNKNN
+35 
-40 YPFYS
+40 
-45 SQKQVRMK
+45 MK
-53 YFMFTFLLSAGILQA
+53 YYAFIFLLSAAILQA
-68 QERLQDTTKIEP
+68 QEKLQDTTKIQALE
-80 LQEVYLKAV
+80 QVYLNGV
-89 RVDADSPIT
+89 RVAADSPIT
-98 HSNLSKEDLAKRN
+98 HSNLTKQDLAKRN

-169 WVNLPDFASSVESL
+169 WVNLPDFASSIESL
-183 QLQRGVGTSTNGSGS
+183 QLQRGVGSSTNGSGS
-198 FGASLNIET
+198 FGASLNIDT
-207 DRSAKQAY
+207 DRSSKEAFA
-215 GQIANSYGS
+215 QIANSYGS
-224 FDTWKH
+224 FDTRKH
-230 SAKFSTGLLNDHVE
+230 SVKFSTGLLNDRVE
-244 ISGRLSKIKSDG
+244 ISGRVSNITSDG
-256 YIDRAASDLKSY
+256 YIDRASSDLKSY
-268 FLQGSYKS
+268 FLQGSYKT

-283 LAFGGRE
+283 LVFGGRE
-290 ITNQSWFG
+290 VTYQSWFG
-298 IDEQTLNTNPRF
+298 IDEQTLSTNPTF
-310 NPAGIYTDEDGT
+310 NPAGMYSDEDGT

-332 YDQDHYQVIWNQ
+332 YDQDHYQLIWNE

-366 EYKEDAALDFHGLL
+366 EYKEDASLDFHGLL
-380 PVTIDGET
+380 PITIDGET
-388 TTESDLVRRRWLE
+388 SAESDLVRRRWLE
-401 NNFYALSANMHY
+401 NNFYALSANAHY

-436 VIWANYFTGAN
+436 VIWATNFTGPN
-447 LGDRYYNG
+447 FGDRYYSG

-460 EFTAFSKAT
+460 EFTTFSKAS
-469 YQLTNSLSFFGD
+469 YKINNSWSVFGD
-481 LQLRVVNY
+481 LQMRIVNY

-500 MLVNESYEFFNPKFG
+500 MIVDEQYEFFNPKFG
-515 ASYTLNKENQ
+515 ASYSLNQGNQ
-525 FYFSYGR
+525 LYVSYGR

-540 DFEEGV
+540 DFEQGV
-546 FTPEKLDDYELG
+546 FTPEILDDYELG
-558 WRFVSDKVS
+558 WRFTGKN
-567 LNTNLYYMDYKDQ
+567 NTLSANLYYMDYKDQ

-606 EIEADVTVLKQL
+606 EVEGDFKVLQQL
-618 HIRPNVALSSNKNR
+618 HVRPNIALSSNKNK
-632 DFTSSRDGELVN
+632 DYTTSRDGALVN

-658 GNSIDFTPSKNLQVS
+658 GNSIDYSPKQNLQIA
-673 LLSKYVGSQY
+673 LLSKYVGEQY

-688 RKTSKLDAY
+688 SQTSKLDAY
-697 FLNDFNVNYT
+697 FLNDFSVNYT
-707 ITKLPFAD
+707 ITKLSFAKS
-715 TLVLSG
+715 LVLQG
-721 LVNNIFDVKYV
+721 LVNNIFDVKYI
-732 SNGYFFTYDD
+732 SNGYFYTYDD

>member
-1 MLFRNFTVA
+1 
-10 SIAVEMYYIENI
+10 
-22 LYCPR
+22 
-27 LRSALKQL
+27 
-35 FNKNN
+35 
-40 YPFYS
+40 
-45 SQKQVRMK
+45 MK
-53 YFMFTFLLSAGILQA
+53 YYAFIFLLSAGILQA
-68 QERLQDTTKIEP
+68 QEKLQDTTKTQALE
-80 LQEVYLKAV
+80 QVYLNGV
-89 RVDADSPIT
+89 RVRADSPIT
-98 HSNLSKEDLAKRN
+98 HSNLTKQDLAKRN

-169 WVNLPDFASSVESL
+169 WVNLPDFASSIESL
-183 QLQRGVGTSTNGSGS
+183 QLQRGVGSSTNGSGS
-198 FGASLNIET
+198 FGASLNIDT
-207 DRSAKQAY
+207 DRSSKEAY
-215 GQIANSYGS
+215 AQIANSYGS
-224 FDTWKH
+224 FDTRKH
-230 SAKFSTGLLNDHVE
+230 SVKFSTGLLNDRVE
-244 ISGRLSKIKSDG
+244 ISGRVSNITSDG
-256 YIDRAASDLKSY
+256 YIDRASSDLKSY
-268 FLQGSYKS
+268 FLQGSYKT

-283 LAFGGRE
+283 LVFGGRE
-290 ITNQSWFG
+290 VTYQSWFG
-298 IDEQTLNTNPRF
+298 IDEQTLNTNPTF
-310 NPAGIYTDEDGT
+310 NPAGMYSDGDGT

-332 YDQDHYQVIWNQ
+332 YDQDHYQLIWNE

-366 EYKEDAALDFHGLL
+366 EYKEDASLDFHGLL

-388 TTESDLVRRRWLE
+388 SAESDLVRRRWLE
-401 NNFYALSANMHY
+401 NNFYALSANANY

-436 VIWANYFTGAN
+436 VIWATNFTGPN
-447 LGDRYYNG
+447 LGDRYYSG

-460 EFTAFSKAT
+460 EFTTFSKAS
-469 YQLTNSLSFFGD
+469 YKINNSWSVFGD
-481 LQLRVVNY
+481 LQMRIVNY

-500 MLVNESYEFFNPKFG
+500 MVVDEQYEFFNPKFG
-515 ASYTLNKENQ
+515 ASYSLNQGNQ
-525 FYFSYGR
+525 LYVSYGR

-540 DFEEGV
+540 DFEQGV
-546 FTPEKLDDYELG
+546 FTPEILDDYELG
-558 WRFVSDKVS
+558 WRFTGKN
-567 LNTNLYYMDYKDQ
+567 NTLSANLYYMDYKDQ

-606 EIEADVTVLKQL
+606 EVEGDFRVLQQL
-618 HIRPNVALSSNKNR
+618 HVRPNIALSSNKNK
-632 DFTSSRDGELVN
+632 DYTTSRDGELVN

-658 GNSIDFTPSKNLQVS
+658 GNSIDYSPTQNLQIA
-673 LLSKYVGSQY
+673 LLSKYVGDQY

-688 RKTSKLDAY
+688 SQTSKLDAY
-697 FLNDFNVNYT
+697 FLNDFSVNYT
-707 ITKLPFAD
+707 ITNVSFAKS
-715 TLVLSG
+715 LVLQG
-721 LVNNIFDVKYV
+721 LVNNIFDVKYI
-732 SNGYFFTYDD
+732 SNGYFYTYDD

-768 GATLTF
+768 GATLNF

>member
-1 MLFRNFTVA
+1 
-10 SIAVEMYYIENI
+10 
-22 LYCPR
+22 
-27 LRSALKQL
+27 
-35 FNKNN
+35 
-40 YPFYS
+40 
-45 SQKQVRMK
+45 MK
-53 YFMFTFLLSAGILQA
+53 YYAFIFLLSAAILQA
-68 QERLQDTTKIEP
+68 QEKLQDTTKIQALE
-80 LQEVYLKAV
+80 QVYLNGV
-89 RVDADSPIT
+89 RVAADSPIT
-98 HSNLSKEDLAKRN
+98 HSNLTKQDLAKRN

-169 WVNLPDFASSVESL
+169 WVNLPDFASSIESL
-183 QLQRGVGTSTNGSGS
+183 QLQRGVGSSTNGSGS
-198 FGASLNIET
+198 FGASLNIDT
-207 DRSAKQAY
+207 DRSSKEAFA
-215 GQIANSYGS
+215 QIANSYGS
-224 FDTWKH
+224 FDTRKH
-230 SAKFSTGLLNDHVE
+230 SVKFSTGLLNDRVE
-244 ISGRLSKIKSDG
+244 ISGRVSNITSDG
-256 YIDRAASDLKSY
+256 YIDRASSDLKSY
-268 FLQGSYKS
+268 FLQGSYKT

-283 LAFGGRE
+283 LVFGGRE
-290 ITNQSWFG
+290 VTYQSWFG
-298 IDEQTLNTNPRF
+298 IDEQTLSTNPTF
-310 NPAGIYTDEDGT
+310 NPAGMYSDEDGT

-332 YDQDHYQVIWNQ
+332 YDQDHYQLIWNE

-366 EYKEDAALDFHGLL
+366 EYKEDASLDFHGLL
-380 PVTIDGET
+380 PITIDGET
-388 TTESDLVRRRWLE
+388 SAESDLVRRRWLE
-401 NNFYALSANMHY
+401 NNFYALSANAHY

-436 VIWANYFTGAN
+436 VIWATNFTGPN
-447 LGDRYYNG
+447 FGDRYYSG

-460 EFTAFSKAT
+460 EFTTFSKAS
-469 YQLTNSLSFFGD
+469 YKINNSWSVFGD
-481 LQLRVVNY
+481 LQMRIVNY

-500 MLVNESYEFFNPKFG
+500 MIVDEQYEFFNPKFG
-515 ASYTLNKENQ
+515 ASYSLNQGNQ
-525 FYFSYGR
+525 LYVSYGR

-540 DFEEGV
+540 DFEQGV
-546 FTPEKLDDYELG
+546 FTPEILDDYELG
-558 WRFVSDKVS
+558 WRFTGKN
-567 LNTNLYYMDYKDQ
+567 NTLSANLYYMDYKDQ

-606 EIEADVTVLKQL
+606 EVEGDFKVLQQL
-618 HIRPNVALSSNKNR
+618 HVRPNIALSSNKNK
-632 DFTSSRDGELVN
+632 DYTTSRDGALVN

-658 GNSIDFTPSKNLQVS
+658 GNSIDYSPKQNLQIA
-673 LLSKYVGSQY
+673 LLSKYVGEQY

-688 RKTSKLDAY
+688 SQTSKLDAY
-697 FLNDFNVNYT
+697 FLNDFSVNYT
-707 ITKLPFAD
+707 ITKLSFAKS
-715 TLVLSG
+715 LVMQG
-721 LVNNIFDVKYV
+721 LVNNIFDVKYI
-732 SNGYFFTYDD
+732 SNGYFYTYDD